1 MENYEFERGA
11 LMKRTFGKI
20 LSFALVLAM
29 VLSMVPAVL
38 AASATDTSAYLA
50 PGSNETFTYSYTGT
64 TGSAPNMA
72 ELFWVS
78 SKEDVATVTN
88 SKAPNSSKETQ
99 TVTAVS
105 AGTTTI
111 SVWKNEADYK
121 KNGSNYYSGSALKT
135 WTVTVTEWKVTLSF
149 SGSSSG
155 WYYGS
160 GSSSTTT
167 ISAGEKKTLT
177 ATVTGPQGKVAN
189 AKVKFE
195 VASGNQTMLHFDSL
209 SSTGYSSTK
218 DVTVSSGYSST
229 ATSGTAAV
237 DVYGGSK
244 GGFVTITA
252 TIVGVDTSKNT
263 NAKATITPRVIGP
276 ESWTVSLPTAQQ
288 TMTIKKNDYS
298 QKLTPSVV
306 TGNSS
311 STVSGAKFVYK
322 FLEKRSPAVADKS
335 EYVLSDS
342 SYYMQ
347 VYDGSITPYR
357 VTSGPVKVRVYVEG
371 YVNNDDPDAYPYA
384 EASIMITDSTAN
396 GVSIDYK
403 NESTKFKMNNGTY
416 VLACKDTNNGTDV
429 VFTDGTEIVTA
440 LTLKATVDST
450 NATADAKRVT
460 WTTNAPEVAR
470 FGVNNSYTGDEAT
483 LTTTGAGSVTVTAE
497 VDGKKATMTF
507 TVWLAR
513 EYDKIVTKPDIPTA
527 ISSREDAFNS
537 FSQQLVTVHL
547 SRTDGTVSL
556 PMKNVQFMDSSTIQL
571 KGWIDGF
578 DTLNRVAYF
587 PKTSGA
593 DVIESGTATVSDI
606 MIINQPQDATY
617 KLNAT
622 VGTLSVTA
630 SITGTNKTLKTFTW
644 YDNNNKAVKTES
656 VYSTSGTAVATR
668 TSTLN
673 LSDFITSAGSY
684 GFYCVISGGNTGNN
698 TSTSTINTRT
708 AMITIGGDYNV
719 KITPSAS
726 SVKPGDTVTLNA
738 VPQQY
743 NPARKTYTDVTG
755 KTYTV
760 SWTVT
765 EGSDVVTLNSR
776 TGSSVTLTA
785 KSGGTATITAETTI
799 DGNKYTGTQKI
810 TVTVPAAEDV
820 RLTLEEDA
828 TYVMLDGGKL
838 SDAVKKATSTTP
850 STFSFTLPT
859 TGTIY
864 SSSSLSSSISAG
876 NKYSAS
882 DVSRMAFKPSRSAG
896 SYTIDYAAYG
906 TSGQIA
912 TGKLV
917 IMTNAGTVAYHIS
930 ANESQTMQV
939 SDFQS
944 VYGSGLSSVKF
955 GTASDSRGAL
965 YKGSS
970 TSSGKVGS
978 ESYYVST
985 GTTLLKNVTFIAG
998 SSTAKYSVVIPFTA
1012 YGSNGEANGNL
1023 VIYVNDTHSVYSTG
1037 ATFKS
1042 MAIADELAPE
1052 SNASSAYITITS
1064 VVGGKLYTQYS
1075 KINSCTALAAKDLGS
1090 TRFSFSGS
1098 NSIDNLYVLPLA
1110 DSKTVEVNYTIN
1122 GSDKGTLTFKVV
1134 QQTASSKFTDV
1145 SGSFKWAANSVD
1157 FMSGNGL
1164 VNGISTKNPNVFGPG
1179 QNMTRAML
1187 VTILYRAA
1195 GEPSV
1200 AGITNKFTDNK
1211 QNQYYY
1217 EPVLWASSKGIVNGA
1232 TATTFDPDGK
1242 ITREQIAAILYR
1254 YAGSPAASSSAL
1266 NGFADQSAVSSYAV
1280 TAMQWAVGNGIITG
1294 VSTNGRTTLSAKNN
1308 ATRAQVSVMLHR
1320 FLTMEQ

>member
-1 MENYEFERGA
+1 
-11 LMKRTFGKI
+11 MKRTFGKI

-50 PGSNETFTYSYTGT
+50 PGSNETFIYSYTGT

-78 SKEDVATVTN
+78 SKENVATVTN
-88 SKAPNSSKETQ
+88 SQAPNYSKETQ

-121 KNGSNYYSGSALKT
+121 KNGSNYYSSNALKT

-155 WYYGS
+155 WNYGS

-195 VASGNQTMLHFDSL
+195 VAASNKDMLHFDSL

-263 NAKATITPRVIGP
+263 NATTTITPRVIGP

-288 TMTIKKNDYS
+288 TMTIKRTDYS

-306 TGNSS
+306 TGSS
-311 STVSGAKFVYK
+311 SSAVSGAKFVYRFVNGDK
-322 FLEKRSPAVADKS
+322 LENTSK
-335 EYVLSDS
+335 
-342 SYYMQ
+342 YMQ
-347 VYDGSITPYR
+347 VYTGSITPYQ
-357 VTSGPVKVRVYVEG
+357 VTTEGPVRVRAYVEG
-371 YVNNDDPDAYPYA
+371 YVDNDNPEAYPYA
-384 EASIMITDSTAN
+384 EAAIMITDSTAN
-396 GVSIDYK
+396 SVSIDYK
-403 NESTKFKMNNGTY
+403 NEDTKFKMNNGTY
-416 VLACKDTNNGTDV
+416 VLAHKDTDNDKDV
-429 VFTDGTEIVTA
+429 IFDDGTRIVTA
-440 LTLKATVDST
+440 LELKATVDST
-450 NATADAKRVT
+450 NAAADAKRVT
-460 WTTNAPEVAR
+460 WTTNDPSVAR
-470 FGVNNSYTGDEAT
+470 FGTNNSYTGDVAT

-497 VDGKKATMTF
+497 VDGKKATMNF
-507 TVWLAR
+507 VVWQAR

-743 NPARKTYTDVTG
+743 NPARKTYTDVIG

-1157 FMSGNGL
+1157 FMYGNGL

>member
-1 MENYEFERGA
+1 
-11 LMKRTFGKI
+11 MKRTFGKI

-38 AASATDTSAYLA
+38 AASATDTNAYLA
-50 PGSNETFTYSYTGT
+50 PGFNETFTYSYTGT
-64 TGSAPNMA
+64 GTPPDMSQ
-72 ELFWVS
+72 LFWVS
-78 SKEDVATVTN
+78 GNEKVATVTN
-88 SKAPNSSKETQ
+88 TTDGSSISKASQ
-99 TVTAVS
+99 TVTAVATGS
-105 AGTTTI
+105 TTI
-111 SVWKNEADYK
+111 SVWKNQEDYN
-121 KNGSNYYSGSALKT
+121 KNKNSYYSSGALKT
-135 WTVTVTEWKVTLSF
+135 WNVTVTGWKVVLSF
-149 SGSSSG
+149 SGSNSG
-155 WYYGS
+155 WYGS
-160 GSSSTTT
+160 GSSTGTT
-167 ISAGEKKTLT
+167 INAGSKATLT
-177 ATVTGPQGKVAN
+177 ATVTGPAGKVEN
-189 AKVKFE
+189 AKVKFTTADKTIALLDNNSSNTQ
-195 VASGNQTMLHFDSL
+195 VTKPVSTTSSSWGSGSAT
-209 SSTGYSSTK
+209 TG
-218 DVTVSSGYSST
+218 T
-229 ATSGTAAV
+229 ATV
-237 DVYGGSK
+237 DVYGGTM
-244 GGFVTITA
+244 GGYVDITA
-252 TIVGVDTSKNT
+252 TVMVGDTAVNLST
-263 NAKATITPRVIGP
+263 NPDATATITPYINGP
-276 ESWTVSLPTAQQ
+276 EGWTVSLPENQRTL
-288 TMTIKKNDYS
+288 TIKKTDNTQYL
-298 QKLTPSVV
+298 KPTV
-306 TGNSS
+306 TGFSG
-311 STVSGAKFVYK
+311 STQPEFVYK
-322 FLEKRSPAVADKS
+322 FVDGSN
-335 EYVLSDS
+335 LSDS
-342 SYYMQ
+342 STYMQ
-347 VYDGSITPYR
+347 IASNGRITPR
-357 VTSGPVKVRVYVEG
+357 MTCQNVVVRVYVKG
-371 YVNNDDPDAYPYA
+371 YTGDTNPYA
-384 EASIMITDSTAN
+384 ETSITITDSTAN
-396 GVSIDYK
+396 GLSIDYEQE
-403 NESTKFKMNNGTY
+403 NTKFKMNNGTY
-416 VLACKDTNNGTDV
+416 VLAYKDTNNGYDV
-429 VFTDGTEIVTA
+429 DFTDGTSIVTKFS
-440 LTLKATVDST
+440 LKATVDST
-450 NATADAKRVT
+450 NAAADAKRVT
-460 WTTNAPEVAR
+460 WTTNDPRVAR
-470 FGVNNSYTGDEAT
+470 FGTNNSYTGDVAT

-497 VDGKKATMTF
+497 VDGKKATMNF
-507 TVWLAR
+507 VVWQAR

-527 ISSREDAFNS
+527 ISNREDAFNA
-537 FSQQLVTVHL
+537 FSQQYVTVHL

-556 PMKNVQFMDSSTIQL
+556 PMKDVQFVNSSTIQL
-571 KGWIDGF
+571 KGTIDGF
-578 DTLNRVAYF
+578 DTLNRIAYF
-587 PKTSGA
+587 PKSGVS
-593 DVIESGTATVSDI
+593 DVIESGKATLSDI

-630 SITGTNKTLKTFTW
+630 STQNGKKLTSFTW
-644 YDNNNKAVKTES
+644 YDNNDKAVKAETVS
-656 VYSTSGTAVATR
+656 NKVTH

-673 LSDFITSAGSY
+673 LSDFVTSAGTY
-684 GFYCVISGGNTGNN
+684 GFYCVINGSNN
-698 TSTSTINTRT
+698 STIKTRT
-708 AMITIGGDYNV
+708 AIITIGGDYNV

-765 EGSDVVTLNSR
+765 EGGDVVALNSR

-810 TVTVPAAEDV
+810 TVTVPAAQDV
-820 RLTLEEDA
+820 QLMLEEDA
-828 TYVMLDGGKL
+828 SYVMLDGGKL

-944 VYGSGLSSVKF
+944 VYGSGLSYVRF

-1052 SNASSAYITITS
+1052 SGASSAYITITR
-1064 VVGGKLYTQYS
+1064 VTGGKLYTQYS

-1110 DSKTVEVNYTIN
+1110 DSKTVEVSYTIN

-1157 FMSGNGL
+1157 FMYGNGL

>member
-1 MENYEFERGA
+1 
-11 LMKRTFGKI
+11 MKRTFGKI

-38 AASATDTSAYLA
+38 AASATDTNAYLA
-50 PGSNETFTYSYTGT
+50 PGFDETFTYSYTGT
-64 TGSAPNMA
+64 GTAPDMSQ
-72 ELFWVS
+72 LFWVS
-78 SKEDVATVTN
+78 GNEKVATVTN
-88 SKAPNSSKETQ
+88 APDGSSISKASQ
-99 TVTAVS
+99 TVTAVA
-105 AGTTTI
+105 AGSTTI
-111 SVWKNEADYK
+111 SVWKNQEDYN
-121 KNGSNYYSGSALKT
+121 KNKNSYYSSALKT
-135 WTVTVTEWKVTLSF
+135 WNVTVTGWKVVLSF

-155 WYYGS
+155 WYGS
-160 GSSSTTT
+160 GSSTGTT
-167 ISAGEKKTLT
+167 INAGSKATLT
-177 ATVTGPQGKVAN
+177 ATVTGPAGKVEN
-189 AKVKFE
+189 AKVQFTTADKTI
-195 VASGNQTMLHFDSL
+195 ALLDNN
-209 SSTGYSSTK
+209 SSNDQVTKPVSTTSSSWGSSSATTG
-218 DVTVSSGYSST
+218 T
-229 ATSGTAAV
+229 ATV
-237 DVYGGSK
+237 DVYGGTM
-244 GGFVTITA
+244 GGYVDITA
-252 TIVGVDTSKNT
+252 TVMVGDMAVNLST
-263 NAKATITPRVIGP
+263 NPDATATITPYINGP
-276 ESWTVSLPTAQQ
+276 EGWTVSLPENQRTL
-288 TMTIKKNDYS
+288 TIKKTDNTQYL
-298 QKLTPSVV
+298 KPTV
-306 TGNSS
+306 TGLSG
-311 STVSGAKFVYK
+311 STQPEFVYK
-322 FLEKRSPAVADKS
+322 FVNGSS
-335 EYVLSDS
+335 LSDS
-342 SYYMQ
+342 STYMQ
-347 VYDGSITPYR
+347 IASNGRITPR
-357 VTSGPVKVRVYVEG
+357 MTCQNVVVRVYVKG
-371 YVNNDDPDAYPYA
+371 YTGDTNPYA
-384 EASIMITDSTAN
+384 ETSITITDSTAN

-403 NESTKFKMNNGTY
+403 TEDTKFKMNNGTY
-416 VLACKDTNNGTDV
+416 VLAYKDTNNGTSVEFD
-429 VFTDGTEIVTA
+429 DGTRIVTA
-440 LTLKATVDST
+440 LELKATVDST
-450 NATADAKRVT
+450 NAAADAKRVT
-460 WTTNAPEVAR
+460 WTTNAPNVAR
-470 FGVNNSYTGDEAT
+470 FGINNSYTGNEAT

-507 TVWLAR
+507 TVWQAR
-513 EYDKIVTKPDIPTA
+513 EYDQIVTKPDIPTA
-527 ISSREDAFNS
+527 ISNREDAFNA
-537 FSQQLVTVHL
+537 FSQQYVTVHL

-556 PMKNVQFMDSSTIQL
+556 PMKDVQFVNSSTIQL
-571 KGWIDGF
+571 KGTIDGF
-578 DTLNRVAYF
+578 DTLNRIAYF
-587 PKTSGA
+587 PKSGVS
-593 DVIESGTATVSDI
+593 DVIQSGKAELSDI

-630 SITGTNKTLKTFTW
+630 STQSNKKLTSFTW
-644 YDNNNKAVKTES
+644 YDNNDKAVKAETVS
-656 VYSTSGTAVATR
+656 NKVTH

-673 LSDFITSAGSY
+673 LSDFVTSAGTY
-684 GFYCVISGGNTGNN
+684 GFYCVINGSGN
-698 TSTSTINTRT
+698 STIKTRT
-708 AMITIGGDYNV
+708 AIITIGGDYNV

-820 RLTLEEDA
+820 RLMLEEDA

-917 IMTNAGTVAYHIS
+917 IMTNAGTVSYHIS

-944 VYGSGLSSVKF
+944 VYGSGLSYVKF

-1012 YGSNGEANGNL
+1012 YGSNGEVNGNL

-1052 SNASSAYITITS
+1052 SNASSAYITITR

-1157 FMSGNGL
+1157 FMYGNGL

-1266 NGFADQSAVSSYAV
+1266 NGFTDQSAVSSYAV

>member
-1 MENYEFERGA
+1 
-11 LMKRTFGKI
+11 MKRTFGKI

-38 AASATDTSAYLA
+38 AASATDTNAYLA
-50 PGSNETFTYSYTGT
+50 PGFDETFTYSYTGT
-64 TGSAPNMA
+64 GTGTAPDMSQ
-72 ELFWVS
+72 LFWVS
-78 SKEDVATVTN
+78 GNEKVATVTN
-88 SKAPNSSKETQ
+88 IADKSSTSRASQ
-99 TVTAVS
+99 TVKAVA
-105 AGTTTI
+105 AGSTTI
-111 SVWKNEADYK
+111 SVWKNQEDYN
-121 KNGSNYYSGSALKT
+121 KNKNSYYSSSALKT
-135 WTVTVTEWKVTLSF
+135 WNVTVTGWKVVLSF
-149 SGSSSG
+149 SGSNNG
-155 WYYGS
+155 WYGS
-160 GSSSTTT
+160 GSSTGTT
-167 ISAGEKKTLT
+167 INAGSKATLT
-177 ATVTGPQGKVAN
+177 ATVTGPAGKLENV
-189 AKVKFE
+189 KVKFE
-195 VASGNQTMLHFDSL
+195 TKDKTIALLDNNSTDTQVTKPVTTTSGNWG
-209 SSTGYSSTK
+209 SSSATTG
-218 DVTVSSGYSST
+218 T
-229 ATSGTAAV
+229 ATV
-237 DVYGGSK
+237 DVYGGTM
-244 GGFVTITA
+244 GGYVDITA
-252 TIVGVDTSKNT
+252 TVMVGKTPVNLTT
-263 NAKATITPRVIGP
+263 NPDATATITPYINGP
-276 ESWTVSLPTAQQ
+276 EGWTVSLPENQRTL
-288 TMTIKKNDYS
+288 TIKKTDNTQYL
-298 QKLTPSVV
+298 KPTA
-306 TGNSS
+306 TGLSG
-311 STVSGAKFVYK
+311 STQPEFVYK
-322 FLEKRSPAVADKS
+322 FVNGPS
-335 EYVLSDS
+335 LSDS
-342 SYYMQ
+342 SDYMQ
-347 VYDGSITPYR
+347 IASNGRITPR
-357 VTSGPVKVRVYVEG
+357 KTCQNVVVRVYVKG
-371 YVNNDDPDAYPYA
+371 YTGDTNPYA
-384 EASIMITDSTAN
+384 ETSITITDSTAN
-396 GVSIDYK
+396 SVSIDYK
-403 NESTKFKMNNGTY
+403 NEDTKFKMNNGTY
-416 VLACKDTNNGTDV
+416 VLAHKDTDNDKDV
-429 VFTDGTEIVTA
+429 IFDDGTRIVTA
-440 LTLKATVDST
+440 LELKATVDST
-450 NATADAKRVT
+450 NAAADAKRVT
-460 WTTNAPEVAR
+460 WTTNDPSVAR
-470 FGVNNSYTGDEAT
+470 FGTNNSYTGDVAT

-507 TVWLAR
+507 YVWLAR
-513 EYDKIVTKPDIPTA
+513 EYDQIVTKPDIPTA
-527 ISSREDAFNS
+527 ISNREDAFNA
-537 FSQQLVTVHL
+537 FSQQYVTVHL

-556 PMKNVQFMDSSTIQL
+556 PMKDVQFVNSSTIQL
-571 KGWIDGF
+571 KGTIDGF
-578 DTLNRVAYF
+578 DTLNRIAYF
-587 PKTSGA
+587 PKSGVS
-593 DVIESGTATVSDI
+593 DVIESGKATLSDI

-630 SITGTNKTLKTFTW
+630 STQNGKKLTSFTW
-644 YDNNNKAVKTES
+644 YDNNDKAVKAETVS
-656 VYSTSGTAVATR
+656 NKVTH

-673 LSDFITSAGSY
+673 LSDFVTSAGTY
-684 GFYCVISGGNTGNN
+684 GFYCVINGSNN
-698 TSTSTINTRT
+698 STIKTRT
-708 AMITIGGDYNV
+708 AIITIGGDYNV

-760 SWTVT
+760 SWAVT

-828 TYVMLDGGKL
+828 SYVMLDGGKL

-1157 FMSGNGL
+1157 FMYGNGL

>member
-38 AASATDTSAYLA
+38 AASATDTNAYLA
-50 PGSNETFTYSYTGT
+50 PGFDETFTYSYTGT
-64 TGSAPNMA
+64 GTAPDMSQ
-72 ELFWVS
+72 LFWVS
-78 SKEDVATVTN
+78 GNEKVATVTN
-88 SKAPNSSKETQ
+88 TTDGSSISKASQ
-99 TVTAVS
+99 TVTAVA
-105 AGTTTI
+105 AGSTTI
-111 SVWKNEADYK
+111 SVWKNQEDYNK
-121 KNGSNYYSGSALKT
+121 YKNSYYSSALKT
-135 WTVTVTEWKVTLSF
+135 WNVTVTGWKVVLSF

-155 WYYGS
+155 WYGS
-160 GSSSTTT
+160 GSSTGTT
-167 ISAGEKKTLT
+167 INAGSKATLT
-177 ATVTGPQGKVAN
+177 ATVTGPAGKVEN
-189 AKVKFE
+189 AKVQFTTADKTI
-195 VASGNQTMLHFDSL
+195 ALLDNN
-209 SSTGYSSTK
+209 SSNDQVTKPVSTTSSSWGSSSATTG
-218 DVTVSSGYSST
+218 T
-229 ATSGTAAV
+229 ATV
-237 DVYGGSK
+237 DVYGGTM
-244 GGFVTITA
+244 GGYVDITA
-252 TIVGVDTSKNT
+252 TVMVGDMAVNLST
-263 NAKATITPRVIGP
+263 NPDATATITPYINGP
-276 ESWTVSLPTAQQ
+276 EGWTVSLPENQRTL
-288 TMTIKKNDYS
+288 TIKKTDNTQYL
-298 QKLTPSVV
+298 KPTV
-306 TGNSS
+306 TGLSG
-311 STVSGAKFVYK
+311 STQPEFVYK
-322 FLEKRSPAVADKS
+322 FVNGSS
-335 EYVLSDS
+335 LSNS
-342 SYYMQ
+342 STYMQ
-347 VYDGSITPYR
+347 IASNGRITPR
-357 VTSGPVKVRVYVEG
+357 MTCQNVVVRVYVKG
-371 YVNNDDPDAYPYA
+371 YTGDTNPYA
-384 EASIMITDSTAN
+384 ETSITITDSTAN
-396 GVSIDYK
+396 GLSIDYK
-403 NESTKFKMNNGTY
+403 NENTKFKMNNGTY
-416 VLACKDTNNGTDV
+416 VLACKDTDNGKDV
-429 VFTDGTEIVTA
+429 DFADGTCIVTA
-440 LTLKATVDST
+440 LDLKATVDST
-450 NATADAKRVT
+450 NAAADAKRVT
-460 WTTNAPEVAR
+460 WKTDDASVAR
-470 FGVNNSYTGDEAT
+470 FGVNNSYTGDVAT
-483 LTTTGAGSVTVTAE
+483 LTTTGTGRVTVTAE

-507 TVWLAR
+507 TVWQAR
-513 EYDKIVTKPDIPTA
+513 EYDQIVTKPDIPTA
-527 ISSREDAFNS
+527 ISNREDAFNA
-537 FSQQLVTVHL
+537 FSQQYVTVHL

-556 PMKNVQFMDSSTIQL
+556 PMKDVQFVNSSTIQL
-571 KGWIDGF
+571 KGTIDGF
-578 DTLNRVAYF
+578 DTLNRIAYF
-587 PKTSGA
+587 PKSGVS
-593 DVIESGTATVSDI
+593 DVIQSGKAELSDI

-630 SITGTNKTLKTFTW
+630 STQSNKKLTSFTW
-644 YDNNNKAVKTES
+644 YDNNDKAVKAETVS
-656 VYSTSGTAVATR
+656 NKVTH

-673 LSDFITSAGSY
+673 LSDFVTSAGTY
-684 GFYCVISGGNTGNN
+684 GFYCVINGSGN
-698 TSTSTINTRT
+698 STIKTRT
-708 AMITIGGDYNV
+708 AIITIGGDYNV

-820 RLTLEEDA
+820 RLMLEEDA
-828 TYVMLDGGKL
+828 SYVMLDGGKL
-838 SDAVKKATSTTP
+838 SDAVRKATSTTP

-944 VYGSGLSSVKF
+944 VYGSGLSYVRF

-1052 SNASSAYITITS
+1052 SNASSAYITITR
-1064 VVGGKLYTQYS
+1064 VTGGKLYTQYS

-1157 FMSGNGL
+1157 FMYGNGL

>member
-1 MENYEFERGA
+1 
-11 LMKRTFGKI
+11 MKRTFGKI
-20 LSFALVLAM
+20 LSFVLVLAM

-38 AASATDTSAYLA
+38 AATTTGNPQYLA
-50 PGSNETFTYSYTGT
+50 LGDT
-64 TGSAPNMA
+64 A
-72 ELFWVS
+72 ELTCTGAKYWVS
-78 SKEDVATVTN
+78 SN
-88 SKAPNSSKETQ
+88 PS
-99 TVTAVS
+99 AVS
-105 AGTTTI
+105 VTMTATGRATITALSTTSSGWGYGTATI
-111 SVWKNEADYK
+111 SAYGKESDYTSTNYADKND
-121 KNGSNYYSGSALKT
+121 ALMT
-135 WTVTVTEWKVTLSF
+135 WRVTVSEWKVTLSF

-155 WYYGS
+155 WNYGY

-195 VASGNQTMLHFDSL
+195 VAASNKDMLHFDSL

-263 NAKATITPRVIGP
+263 NATTTITPRVIGP

-288 TMTIKKNDYS
+288 SMTIKRTDYS

-306 TGNSS
+306 TGSGS
-311 STVSGAKFVYK
+311 AAVSGAKFVYRFVNGDK
-322 FLEKRSPAVADKS
+322 LENTSK
-335 EYVLSDS
+335 
-342 SYYMQ
+342 YMQ
-347 VYDGSITPYR
+347 VYTDGSITPYQ
-357 VTSGPVKVRVYVEG
+357 VTEGPVRVRAYVEG
-371 YVNNDDPDAYPYA
+371 YVDNNNPGAYPYA

-396 GVSIDYK
+396 GLSIDYEQE
-403 NESTKFKMNNGTY
+403 NTKFKMNNGTY
-416 VLACKDTNNGTDV
+416 VLAYKDTNNGYDV
-429 VFTDGTEIVTA
+429 DFTDGTSIVTKFS
-440 LTLKATVDST
+440 LKATVDST
-450 NATADAKRVT
+450 NAAADAKRVT
-460 WTTNAPEVAR
+460 WTTNDPSVAR
-470 FGVNNSYTGDEAT
+470 FGTNNSYTGDVAT

-507 TVWLAR
+507 TVWQAR
-513 EYDKIVTKPDIPTA
+513 EYDQIVTKPDIPTA
-527 ISSREDAFNS
+527 ISNREDAFNA
-537 FSQQLVTVHL
+537 FSQQYVTVHL

-556 PMKNVQFMDSSTIQL
+556 PMKDVQFVNSSTIQL
-571 KGWIDGF
+571 KGTIDGF
-578 DTLNRVAYF
+578 DTLNRIAYF
-587 PKTSGA
+587 PKSGVS
-593 DVIESGTATVSDI
+593 DVIESGKATLSDI

-630 SITGTNKTLKTFTW
+630 STQSNKKLTSFTW
-644 YDNNNKAVKTES
+644 YDNNDKAVKAETVS
-656 VYSTSGTAVATR
+656 NKVTH

-673 LSDFITSAGSY
+673 LSDFVTSAGTY
-684 GFYCVISGGNTGNN
+684 GFYCVINGSGN
-698 TSTSTINTRT
+698 STIKTRT
-708 AMITIGGDYNV
+708 AIITIGGDYNV

-820 RLTLEEDA
+820 RLMLEEDA

-944 VYGSGLSSVKF
+944 VYGSGLSYVRF

-1052 SNASSAYITITS
+1052 SNASSAYITITR
-1064 VVGGKLYTQYS
+1064 VTGGKLYTQYS

-1157 FMSGNGL
+1157 FMYGNGL

>member
-1 MENYEFERGA
+1 
-11 LMKRTFGKI
+11 MKRTFGKI

-38 AASATDTSAYLA
+38 AAPVAGPELYLA
-50 PGSNETFTYSYTGT
+50 PGETRTLECKNVNKKTATYWRSSNDSAVRVAGGSD
-64 TGSAPNMA
+64 GSATITA
-72 ELFWVS
+72 VAS
-78 SKEDVATVTN
+78 SSSYYGYSATISAYEKASDVNSSSYNEAIMTWEVTVTNWAITLSTTTSGSYDYGYGSSTSAALEPGASLTLKAKVTGPKGRADDVIVGFSSENESVATVGGAKTTIGSYYVNN
-88 SKAPNSSKETQ
+88 SGNGESTVSVAAAGGNGPSVITAYLLKKTPNPSGNENANFTVEGAASKKTFYDYVTDASGNPITKTF
-99 TVTAVS
+99 TVTVGGQAGYDLTLPDAQQNLTIVYNATLTKLTPTLKRYGQNVS
-105 AGTTTI
+105 NKTFVYTSSNKNTLIVGSDGTLYPQSRTGT
-111 SVWKNEADYK
+111 A
-121 KNGSNYYSGSALKT
+121 
-135 WTVTVTEWKVTLSF
+135 TVTVTVSGMGDTLSAT
-149 SGSSSG
+149 SKITIVPTKAGGVTIDVGDTKVGSK
-155 WYYGS
+155 
-160 GSSSTTT
+160 T
-167 ISAGEKKTLT
+167 ISAAELKRELSKGNRFFGVMDTTKNGNATIATPEEMLTSVTLT
-177 ATVTGPQGKVAN
+177 ATVDSDNASDASRVQWSIPAASKGYISFSGNKTTFIGASVTVNMLKAGTKVTVNASVDGSKEASYTFDIWQGVGYEN
-189 AKVKFE
+189 AKAPAIAGPISSIIDTIKNLKERDIE
-195 VASGNQTMLHFDSL
+195 VTL
-209 SSTGYSSTK
+209 SQ
-218 DVTVSSGYSST
+218 
-229 ATSGTAAV
+229 
-237 DVYGGSK
+237 
-244 GGFVTITA
+244 
-252 TIVGVDTSKNT
+252 SKNT
-263 NAKATITPRVIGP
+263 MYLPVKDATPVKGSDNKYTFRVELDGKYTSDKIFYYPINGNRTVTTDAVGVSAITIEDQP
-276 ESWTVSLPTAQQ
+276 ESSVTYKLDGTSVKLTVSAYT
-288 TMTIKKNDYS
+288 
-298 QKLTPSVV
+298 
-306 TGNSS
+306 
-311 STVSGAKFVYK
+311 
-322 FLEKRSPAVADKS
+322 
-335 EYVLSDS
+335 SDS
-342 SYYMQ
+342 ANLLKQ
-347 VYDGSITPYR
+347 FIWYDGQGR
-357 VTSGPVKVRVYVEG
+357 AV
-371 YVNNDDPDAYPYA
+371 
-384 EASIMITDSTAN
+384 
-396 GVSIDYK
+396 K
-403 NESTKFKMNNGTY
+403 NESLLQGNVGKAYGISTLDLSEVITAPGSYSFYCKVIAMNDAY
-416 VLACKDTNNGTDV
+416 VISNISSVSVGGEYFVQINL
-429 VFTDGTEIVTA
+429 
-440 LTLKATVDST
+440 
-450 NATADAKRVT
+450 
-460 WTTNAPEVAR
+460 
-470 FGVNNSYTGDEAT
+470 NNS
-483 LTTTGAGSVTVTAE
+483 
-497 VDGKKATMTF
+497 
-507 TVWLAR
+507 
-513 EYDKIVTKPDIPTA
+513 
-527 ISSREDAFNS
+527 
-537 FSQQLVTVHL
+537 
-547 SRTDGTVSL
+547 GT
-556 PMKNVQFMDSSTIQL
+556 I
-571 KGWIDGF
+571 
-578 DTLNRVAYF
+578 
-587 PKTSGA
+587 
-593 DVIESGTATVSDI
+593 
-606 MIINQPQDATY
+606 
-617 KLNAT
+617 
-622 VGTLSVTA
+622 
-630 SITGTNKTLKTFTW
+630 
-644 YDNNNKAVKTES
+644 
-656 VYSTSGTAVATR
+656 
-668 TSTLN
+668 
-673 LSDFITSAGSY
+673 
-684 GFYCVISGGNTGNN
+684 
-698 TSTSTINTRT
+698 
-708 AMITIGGDYNV
+708 
-719 KITPSAS
+719 
-726 SVKPGDTVTLNA
+726 KPGDVVTA
-738 VPQQY
+738 TATPQQY
-743 NPARKTYTDVTG
+743 NPLTKKYVAVTG
-755 KTYTV
+755 KNPTI
-760 SWTVT
+760 SWSSSDTAIVKVDSTGMSVKVT
-765 EGSDVVTLNSR
+765 AV
-776 TGSSVTLTA
+776 
-785 KSGGTATITAETTI
+785 SGGTAKLTAKTTI
-799 DGNKYTGTQKI
+799 DGKDYTGTKDI

-838 SDAVKKATSTTP
+838 SAAVKKATSTTP

-1157 FMSGNGL
+1157 FMYGNGL

>member
-1 MENYEFERGA
+1 
-11 LMKRTFGKI
+11 MKRTFGKI

-38 AASATDTSAYLA
+38 AAPATTTGNPQYLA
-50 PGSNETFTYSYTGT
+50 LGDT
-64 TGSAPNMA
+64 A
-72 ELFWVS
+72 ELTCAGAKYWVS
-78 SKEDVATVTN
+78 SNPD
-88 SKAPNSSKETQ
+88 
-99 TVTAVS
+99 AVS
-105 AGTTTI
+105 VAMTKTGKATITALATTSSGWGYSTATI
-111 SVWKNEADYK
+111 SAYEKESDYTSTNYADRHD
-121 KNGSNYYSGSALKT
+121 ALMT
-135 WTVTVTEWKVTLSF
+135 WSVTVSEWKVTLSF

-155 WYYGS
+155 WNYGY

-195 VASGNQTMLHFDSL
+195 VAASNKDMIHFDSL

-263 NAKATITPRVIGP
+263 NATTTITPRVIGP

-288 TMTIKKNDYS
+288 SMTIKRTDYS

-306 TGNSS
+306 TGSGS
-311 STVSGAKFVYK
+311 AAVSGAKFVYRFVNGDK
-322 FLEKRSPAVADKS
+322 LENTSK
-335 EYVLSDS
+335 
-342 SYYMQ
+342 YMQ
-347 VYDGSITPYR
+347 VYTDGSITPYQ
-357 VTSGPVKVRVYVEG
+357 VTEGPVRVRAYVEG
-371 YVNNDDPDAYPYA
+371 YVDNNNPGAYPYA

-396 GVSIDYK
+396 GLSIDYEQE
-403 NESTKFKMNNGTY
+403 NTKFKMNNGTY
-416 VLACKDTNNGTDV
+416 VLAYKDTNNGYDV
-429 VFTDGTEIVTA
+429 DFTDGTSIVTKFS
-440 LTLKATVDST
+440 LKATVDST
-450 NATADAKRVT
+450 NAAADAKRVT
-460 WTTNAPEVAR
+460 WTTNDPSVAR
-470 FGVNNSYTGDEAT
+470 FGTNNSYTGDVAT

-507 TVWLAR
+507 TVWQAR
-513 EYDKIVTKPDIPTA
+513 EYDQIVTKPDIPTA
-527 ISSREDAFNS
+527 ISNREDAFNA
-537 FSQQLVTVHL
+537 FSQQYVTVHL

-556 PMKNVQFMDSSTIQL
+556 PMKDVQFVNSSTIQL
-571 KGWIDGF
+571 KGTIDGF
-578 DTLNRVAYF
+578 DTLNRIAYF
-587 PKTSGA
+587 PKSGVS
-593 DVIESGTATVSDI
+593 DVIESGKATLSDI

-630 SITGTNKTLKTFTW
+630 STQSNKKLTSFTW
-644 YDNNNKAVKTES
+644 YDNNDKAVKAETVS
-656 VYSTSGTAVATR
+656 NKVTH

-673 LSDFITSAGSY
+673 LSDFVTSAGTY
-684 GFYCVISGGNTGNN
+684 GFYCVINGSGN
-698 TSTSTINTRT
+698 STIKTRT
-708 AMITIGGDYNV
+708 AIITIGGDYNV

-820 RLTLEEDA
+820 RLMLEEDA
-828 TYVMLDGGKL
+828 SYVMLDGGKL

-944 VYGSGLSSVKF
+944 VYGSGLSYVRF

-1023 VIYVNDTHSVYSTG
+1023 VIYVNDTHPVTSTG

-1157 FMSGNGL
+1157 FMYGNGL

-1266 NGFADQSAVSSYAV
+1266 NGFTDQSAVSSYAV

>member
-1 MENYEFERGA
+1 
-11 LMKRTFGKI
+11 MKRTFGKI

-38 AASATDTSAYLA
+38 AAPAKGDPLYLA
-50 PGSNETFTYSYTGT
+50 PGEIRTLTCSNVNGKTATYWRSSNDSAVRVVGGSNGTATITAVAGSSSYYGY
-64 TGSAPNMA
+64 SATISAYENA
-72 ELFWVS
+72 SDVNS
-78 SKEDVATVTN
+78 SSYKEALMTWEVTVTN
-88 SKAPNSSKETQ
+88 
-99 TVTAVS
+99 
-105 AGTTTI
+105 
-111 SVWKNEADYK
+111 
-121 KNGSNYYSGSALKT
+121 
-135 WTVTVTEWKVTLSF
+135 WTLTL
-149 SGSSSG
+149 
-155 WYYGS
+155 
-160 GSSSTTT
+160 STTT
-167 ISAGEKKTLT
+167 
-177 ATVTGPQGKVAN
+177 
-189 AKVKFE
+189 
-195 VASGNQTMLHFDSL
+195 SGSYDYGYG
-209 SSTGYSSTK
+209 SSTS
-218 DVTVSSGYSST
+218 
-229 ATSGTAAV
+229 AALE
-237 DVYGGSK
+237 
-244 GGFVTITA
+244 
-252 TIVGVDTSKNT
+252 
-263 NAKATITPRVIGP
+263 P
-276 ESWTVSLPTAQQ
+276 
-288 TMTIKKNDYS
+288 
-298 QKLTPSVV
+298 
-306 TGNSS
+306 
-311 STVSGAKFVYK
+311 GA
-322 FLEKRSPAVADKS
+322 S
-335 EYVLSDS
+335 
-342 SYYMQ
+342 
-347 VYDGSITPYR
+347 
-357 VTSGPVKVRVYVEG
+357 
-371 YVNNDDPDAYPYA
+371 
-384 EASIMITDSTAN
+384 
-396 GVSIDYK
+396 
-403 NESTKFKMNNGTY
+403 
-416 VLACKDTNNGTDV
+416 
-429 VFTDGTEIVTA
+429 
-440 LTLKATVDST
+440 LTLKATVTGPKGRADDVIVGFASQYKSI
-450 NATADAKRVT
+450 ATVGGAE
-460 WTTNAPEVAR
+460 TTI
-470 FGVNNSYTGDEAT
+470 GSYYVNNSGNGESTVSVAAAGGNGPSVITAYLLKKTPNDFGNENANFT
-483 LTTTGAGSVTVTAE
+483 VEGAASKKTFYDYVTDASGNPIT
-497 VDGKKATMTF
+497 KTF
-507 TVWLAR
+507 TVTVGGQAG
-513 EYDKIVTKPDIPTA
+513 YDLTLPDAQQNMTIVYNATPTKLTPALKRYGQSVSNKTFVYTSSDTA
-527 ISSREDAFNS
+527 TLIVGSDGTLYP
-537 FSQQLVTVHL
+537 Q
-547 SRTDGTVSL
+547 SRT
-556 PMKNVQFMDSSTIQL
+556 
-571 KGWIDGF
+571 
-578 DTLNRVAYF
+578 
-587 PKTSGA
+587 
-593 DVIESGTATVSDI
+593 GTATV
-606 MIINQPQDATY
+606 
-617 KLNAT
+617 T
-622 VGTLSVTA
+622 VTVKGMTNTLSVTSNVTIVPTKADGLTIDVANATTKRELSKGNLFFGVMDTTKNGNNNITVPSEMLTSIQLTATVNSDTA
-630 SITGTNKTLKTFTW
+630 SDASRVQWSIPAASKGYISFSGNKTTATGASVTVNMLKAGTKVTVNASVDGSKEASYTFDIWQGICYKDAKAPAVAGPISSVIDTIKNLKERDIEVTLVQADNTMYLPVKDATPVKGNDNKYTFRVELDGKYTSDKIFYYPINGNRTVTTDAVAISEITIEDQPESSLTYKLDGTSMKLSVSAYTSGAKKFNKFIW
-644 YDNNNKAVKTES
+644 YNGQSNAVKTDTSMNGKTYGISELDLSEVITAPGSYSFYCKIMVSDTNYVISNISS
-656 VYSTSGTAVATR
+656 VSVGGEYFVQINLNNSGT
-668 TSTLN
+668 
-673 LSDFITSAGSY
+673 I
-684 GFYCVISGGNTGNN
+684 
-698 TSTSTINTRT
+698 
-708 AMITIGGDYNV
+708 
-719 KITPSAS
+719 
-726 SVKPGDTVTLNA
+726 KPGDVVTA
-738 VPQQY
+738 TATPQQY
-743 NPARKTYTDVTG
+743 NPLTKKYVAVTG
-755 KTYTV
+755 KNPTI
-760 SWTVT
+760 SWSSSDTAIAKVDATGTSVKVT
-765 EGSDVVTLNSR
+765 AV
-776 TGSSVTLTA
+776 
-785 KSGGTATITAETTI
+785 SGGTAKLTAKTTI
-799 DGNKYTGTQKI
+799 DGKEYTGTKDI

-828 TYVMLDGGKL
+828 SYVMLDGGKL

-1023 VIYVNDTHSVYSTG
+1023 VIYVNDTHPVYSTG

-1064 VVGGKLYTQYS
+1064 VIGGKLYTQYS

-1157 FMSGNGL
+1157 FMYGNGL

>member
-38 AASATDTSAYLA
+38 AAPKVGDAQYLALGETANLTCTGAKFWISSNPSAVSVTKTATGRAAITALSTTSSGWGYGTATISAYEKE
-50 PGSNETFTYSYTGT
+50 SDYT
-64 TGSAPNMA
+64 S
-72 ELFWVS
+72 
-78 SKEDVATVTN
+78 TN
-88 SKAPNSSKETQ
+88 Y
-99 TVTAVS
+99 
-105 AGTTTI
+105 
-111 SVWKNEADYK
+111 ADRHD
-121 KNGSNYYSGSALKT
+121 ALMT
-135 WTVTVTEWKVTLSF
+135 WSVTVSEWKVTLSF

-155 WYYGS
+155 WNYGY

-195 VASGNQTMLHFDSL
+195 VAASNKDMLHFDSL

-252 TIVGVDTSKNT
+252 KIVGVDTSKNT
-263 NAKATITPRVIGP
+263 NATTTITPRVIGP

-288 TMTIKKNDYS
+288 TMTIKRTDYS

-306 TGNSS
+306 TGSGSS
-311 STVSGAKFVYK
+311 AVSGAKFVYR
-322 FLEKRSPAVADKS
+322 FVKS
-335 EYVLSDS
+335 ENELENTSK
-342 SYYMQ
+342 YMQ
-347 VYDGSITPYR
+347 VYTDGSITPYQ
-357 VTSGPVKVRVYVEG
+357 VTTEGPVRVRAYVEG
-371 YVNNDDPDAYPYA
+371 YVDNNNPEAYPYA
-384 EASIMITDSTAN
+384 EAAIMITDSTAN
-396 GVSIDYK
+396 GLSIDYK
-403 NESTKFKMNNGTY
+403 NENTKFKMNNGTY
-416 VLACKDTNNGTDV
+416 VLACKDTDNGKDV
-429 VFTDGTEIVTA
+429 DFADGTCIVTA
-440 LTLKATVDST
+440 LDLKATVDST
-450 NATADAKRVT
+450 NAAADAKRVT
-460 WTTNAPEVAR
+460 WKTDDASVAR
-470 FGVNNSYTGDEAT
+470 FGVNNSYTGDVAT
-483 LTTTGAGSVTVTAE
+483 LTTTGTGRVTVTAE
-497 VDGKKATMTF
+497 VDGKKDTMTF
-507 TVWLAR
+507 YVWQAR

-527 ISSREDAFNS
+527 ISNREDAFNA
-537 FSQQLVTVHL
+537 FSQQYVTVHL

-556 PMKNVQFMDSSTIQL
+556 PMKDVQFVNSSTIQL
-571 KGWIDGF
+571 KGTIDGF
-578 DTLNRVAYF
+578 DTLNRIAYF
-587 PKTSGA
+587 PKSGVS
-593 DVIESGTATVSDI
+593 DVIQSGKAELSDI

-630 SITGTNKTLKTFTW
+630 STQSNKKLTSFTW
-644 YDNNNKAVKTES
+644 YDNNDKAVKAEMVNNKVT
-656 VYSTSGTAVATR
+656 Y

-673 LSDFITSAGSY
+673 LSDFVTSAGTY
-684 GFYCVISGGNTGNN
+684 GFYCVINGSGN
-698 TSTSTINTRT
+698 STIKTRT
-708 AMITIGGDYNV
+708 AIITIGGDYNV

-820 RLTLEEDA
+820 RLMLEEDA
-828 TYVMLDGGKL
+828 SYVMLDGGKL

-944 VYGSGLSSVKF
+944 VYGSGLSYVRF

-1023 VIYVNDTHSVYSTG
+1023 VIYVNDTHPVYSTG

-1134 QQTASSKFTDV
+1134 QQTASSRFTDV

-1157 FMSGNGL
+1157 FMYGNGL

>member
-1 MENYEFERGA
+1 
-11 LMKRTFGKI
+11 MKRTFGKI

-50 PGSNETFTYSYTGT
+50 PGSNETFIYSYTGT

-78 SKEDVATVTN
+78 SKENVATVTN
-88 SKAPNSSKETQ
+88 PQASNYSKETQ

-121 KNGSNYYSGSALKT
+121 KNGSNYYSSNALKT

-155 WYYGS
+155 WNYGY
-160 GSSSTTT
+160 GSSSTTM

-189 AKVKFE
+189 AQVEFKI
-195 VASGNQTMLHFDSL
+195 ASSDKEMLHFDSL
-209 SSTGYSSTK
+209 SNTKTSSRK

-263 NAKATITPRVIGP
+263 NATTTITPRVIGP

-288 TMTIKKNDYS
+288 TMTIKRTDYS

-306 TGNSS
+306 TGSS
-311 STVSGAKFVYK
+311 SSAVSGAKFVYRFVK
-322 FLEKRSPAVADKS
+322 SNGKLENTS
-335 EYVLSDS
+335 E
-342 SYYMQ
+342 YMQ
-347 VYDGSITPYR
+347 VYTDGSITPYK
-357 VTSGPVKVRVYVEG
+357 VTSGPVKVRAYVEG
-371 YVNNDDPDAYPYA
+371 YVDNDKPDAYPYA

-396 GVSIDYK
+396 SVSIDYK
-403 NESTKFKMNNGTY
+403 NENTKFKMNNGTY
-416 VLACKDTNNGTDV
+416 VLAYKDTNNGEDV
-429 VFTDGTEIVTA
+429 NFTDGTCIVTA
-440 LTLKATVDST
+440 LDLKATVDST
-450 NATADAKRVT
+450 NAAADANRVT
-460 WTTNAPEVAR
+460 WTTNDASVAR
-470 FGVNNSYTGDEAT
+470 FGTNNSYTGDVAT

-507 TVWLAR
+507 TVWQAR
-513 EYDKIVTKPDIPTA
+513 EYDQIVTKPDIPTA
-527 ISSREDAFNS
+527 ISNREDAFNA
-537 FSQQLVTVHL
+537 FSQQYVTVHL

-556 PMKNVQFMDSSTIQL
+556 PMKDVQFVNSSTIQL
-571 KGWIDGF
+571 KGTIDGF
-578 DTLNRVAYF
+578 DTLNRIAYF
-587 PKTSGA
+587 PKSGVS
-593 DVIESGTATVSDI
+593 DVIQSGKAELSDI

-630 SITGTNKTLKTFTW
+630 STQSNKKLTSFTW
-644 YDNNNKAVKTES
+644 YDNNDKAVKAETVS
-656 VYSTSGTAVATR
+656 NKVTH

-673 LSDFITSAGSY
+673 LSDFVTSAGTY
-684 GFYCVISGGNTGNN
+684 GFYCVINGSGN
-698 TSTSTINTRT
+698 STIKTRT
-708 AMITIGGDYNV
+708 AIITIGGDYNV

-820 RLTLEEDA
+820 RLMLEEDA

-917 IMTNAGTVAYHIS
+917 IMTNAGTVSYHIS

-944 VYGSGLSSVKF
+944 VYGSGLSYVKF

-1052 SNASSAYITITS
+1052 SNASSAYITITR
-1064 VVGGKLYTQYS
+1064 VTGGKLYTQYS

-1157 FMSGNGL
+1157 FMYGNGL

-1266 NGFADQSAVSSYAV
+1266 NGFTDQSAVSSYAV

>member
-1 MENYEFERGA
+1 
-11 LMKRTFGKI
+11 MKRTFGKI

-38 AASATDTSAYLA
+38 AASATDTNAYLA
-50 PGSNETFTYSYTGT
+50 PGFDETFTYSYTGT
-64 TGSAPNMA
+64 GTAPDMSQ
-72 ELFWVS
+72 LFWVS
-78 SKEDVATVTN
+78 GNEKVATVTN
-88 SKAPNSSKETQ
+88 APDGSSISKASQ
-99 TVTAVS
+99 TVTAVA
-105 AGTTTI
+105 AGSTTI
-111 SVWKNEADYK
+111 SVWKNQEDYN
-121 KNGSNYYSGSALKT
+121 KNKNSYYSSALKT
-135 WTVTVTEWKVTLSF
+135 WNVTVTGWKVVLSF

-155 WYYGS
+155 WYGS
-160 GSSSTTT
+160 GSSTGTT
-167 ISAGEKKTLT
+167 INAGSKATLT
-177 ATVTGPQGKVAN
+177 ATVTGPAGKVEN
-189 AKVKFE
+189 AE
-195 VASGNQTMLHFDSL
+195 VQFKTADKTIALLDNN
-209 SSTGYSSTK
+209 SSNDQVTKPVSTTSSSWGSSSATTG
-218 DVTVSSGYSST
+218 T
-229 ATSGTAAV
+229 ATV
-237 DVYGGSK
+237 DVYGGTM
-244 GGFVTITA
+244 GGYVDITA
-252 TIVGVDTSKNT
+252 TVMVGDMAVNLST
-263 NAKATITPRVIGP
+263 NPDATATITPYINGP
-276 ESWTVSLPTAQQ
+276 EGWTVSLPENQRTL
-288 TMTIKKNDYS
+288 TIKKTDNTQYL
-298 QKLTPSVV
+298 KPTV
-306 TGNSS
+306 TGLSG
-311 STVSGAKFVYK
+311 STQPEFVYK
-322 FLEKRSPAVADKS
+322 FVNGSS
-335 EYVLSDS
+335 LSDS
-342 SYYMQ
+342 STYMQ
-347 VYDGSITPYR
+347 IASNGRITPR
-357 VTSGPVKVRVYVEG
+357 MTCQNVVVRVYVKG
-371 YVNNDDPDAYPYA
+371 YTGDTNPYA
-384 EASIMITDSTAN
+384 ETSITITDSTAN
-396 GVSIDYK
+396 GLSIDYK
-403 NESTKFKMNNGTY
+403 NENTKFKMNNGTY
-416 VLACKDTNNGTDV
+416 VLACKDTDNGKDV
-429 VFTDGTEIVTA
+429 DFADGTCIVTA
-440 LTLKATVDST
+440 LDLKATVDST
-450 NATADAKRVT
+450 NAAADAKRVT
-460 WTTNAPEVAR
+460 WKTDDASVAR
-470 FGVNNSYTGDEAT
+470 FGVNNSYTGDVAT
-483 LTTTGAGSVTVTAE
+483 LTTTGTGRVTVTAE

-507 TVWLAR
+507 TVWQAR

-527 ISSREDAFNS
+527 ISNREDAFNA
-537 FSQQLVTVHL
+537 FSQQYVTVHL

-556 PMKNVQFMDSSTIQL
+556 PMKDVQFVNSSTIQL
-571 KGWIDGF
+571 KGTIDGF
-578 DTLNRVAYF
+578 DTLNRIAYF
-587 PKTSGA
+587 PKSGVS
-593 DVIESGTATVSDI
+593 DVIQSGKAELSDI

-630 SITGTNKTLKTFTW
+630 STQKNKKLTSFTW
-644 YDNNNKAVKTES
+644 YDNNDKAVKAET
-656 VYSTSGTAVATR
+656 VNNKVTY

-673 LSDFITSAGSY
+673 LSDFVTSAGTY
-684 GFYCVISGGNTGNN
+684 GFYCVINGSGN
-698 TSTSTINTRT
+698 STIKTRT
-708 AMITIGGDYNV
+708 AIITIGGDYNV

-765 EGSDVVTLNSR
+765 EGGDVVALNSR

-820 RLTLEEDA
+820 RLMLEEDA

-912 TGKLV
+912 TGKIV
-917 IMTNAGTVAYHIS
+917 VMTNAGTVAYHIS

-944 VYGSGLSSVKF
+944 VYGSGLSYVRF

-1052 SNASSAYITITS
+1052 SGASSAYITITR
-1064 VVGGKLYTQYS
+1064 VTGGKLYTQYS

-1134 QQTASSKFTDV
+1134 QQTASSRFTDV

-1157 FMSGNGL
+1157 FMYGNGL

>member
-1 MENYEFERGA
+1 
-11 LMKRTFGKI
+11 MKRTFGKI

-64 TGSAPNMA
+64 AGSEPNMA

-78 SKEDVATVTN
+78 SRTDVATVTN
-88 SKAPNSSKETQ
+88 NAATNSSKETQ
-99 TVTAVS
+99 TVKAVA
-105 AGTTTI
+105 AGSTTI

-121 KNGSNYYSGSALKT
+121 KNGSGYYSSSALKT
-135 WTVTVTEWKVTLSF
+135 WTVTVTEWTVKLSF

-155 WYYGS
+155 WNYGY

-189 AKVKFE
+189 AQVEFKI
-195 VASGNQTMLHFDSL
+195 ASSEMLHFDSL
-209 SSTGYSSTK
+209 SNTSTSSTK
-218 DVTVSSGYSST
+218 PVTVSSGYGYSST

-252 TIVGVDTSKNT
+252 TIKNVDTSKNT
-263 NAKATITPRVIGP
+263 SATTTITPRVIGP

-288 TMTIKKNDYS
+288 TMTIKRTDYS

-306 TGNSS
+306 TGSS
-311 STVSGAKFVYK
+311 SSAVSGAKFVYRFVK
-322 FLEKRSPAVADKS
+322 SNGKLENNS
-335 EYVLSDS
+335 E
-342 SYYMQ
+342 YMQ
-347 VYDGSITPYR
+347 VYTDGSITPYK
-357 VTSGPVKVRVYVEG
+357 VTSGPVKVRAYVEG
-371 YVNNDDPDAYPYA
+371 YVDNDKPDAYPYA

-396 GVSIDYK
+396 SVSIDYK
-403 NESTKFKMNNGTY
+403 TEDTKFKMNNGTY
-416 VLACKDTNNGTDV
+416 VLAYKDTNNSTGYEFD
-429 VFTDGTEIVTA
+429 DGTRIVTA
-440 LTLKATVDST
+440 LELKATVNST

-470 FGVNNSYTGDEAT
+470 FGTNNSYTGDEAT

-497 VDGKKATMTF
+497 VDGKKATMNF
-507 TVWLAR
+507 VVWQAR
-513 EYDKIVTKPDIPTA
+513 EYDQIVTKPDIPTA
-527 ISSREDAFNS
+527 ISSREDAFNA
-537 FSQQLVTVHL
+537 FSEQYVTVHL
-547 SRTDGTVSL
+547 SRTDGKVSL
-556 PMKNVQFMDSSTIQL
+556 PMKDVQFVDSSKIQL

-578 DTLNRVAYF
+578 DSLNRIAYF
-587 PKTSGA
+587 PKSGVSDVITSGEA
-593 DVIESGTATVSDI
+593 KLSNI

-630 SITGTNKTLKTFTW
+630 SIQNNKKLTSFTW
-644 YDNNNKAVKTES
+644 YDNNDKAVKTETVS
-656 VYSTSGTAVATR
+656 DKVTH

-673 LSDFITSAGSY
+673 LSDFVTSAGTY
-684 GFYCVISGGNTGNN
+684 GFYCVINGSD
-698 TSTSTINTRT
+698 SSTIKTRT
-708 AMITIGGDYNV
+708 AIITIGGDYNV

-810 TVTVPAAEDV
+810 TVTVPTAEDV

-912 TGKLV
+912 TGKLI

-944 VYGSGLSSVKF
+944 VYGSGLSYVRF

-1052 SNASSAYITITS
+1052 SNASSAYITITR

-1157 FMSGNGL
+1157 FMYGNGL

-1266 NGFADQSAVSSYAV
+1266 NGFTDQSAVSSYAV

>member
-1 MENYEFERGA
+1 
-11 LMKRTFGKI
+11 MKRTFGKI

-38 AASATDTSAYLA
+38 AAPKVGDAQYLALGETANLTCTGAKFWISSNPSAVSVTKTATGRAAITALSTTSSGWGYGTATISAYEKE
-50 PGSNETFTYSYTGT
+50 SDYT
-64 TGSAPNMA
+64 S
-72 ELFWVS
+72 
-78 SKEDVATVTN
+78 TN
-88 SKAPNSSKETQ
+88 Y
-99 TVTAVS
+99 
-105 AGTTTI
+105 
-111 SVWKNEADYK
+111 ADRHD
-121 KNGSNYYSGSALKT
+121 ALMT
-135 WTVTVTEWKVTLSF
+135 WSVTVSEWKVTLSF

-155 WYYGS
+155 WNYGY

-195 VASGNQTMLHFDSL
+195 VAASNKDMLHFDSL

-252 TIVGVDTSKNT
+252 KIVGVDTSKNT
-263 NAKATITPRVIGP
+263 NATTTITPRVIGP

-288 TMTIKKNDYS
+288 TMTIKRTDYS

-306 TGNSS
+306 TGSGSS
-311 STVSGAKFVYK
+311 AVSGAKFVYR
-322 FLEKRSPAVADKS
+322 FVKS
-335 EYVLSDS
+335 ENELENTSK
-342 SYYMQ
+342 YMQ
-347 VYDGSITPYR
+347 VYTDGSITPYQ
-357 VTSGPVKVRVYVEG
+357 VTTEGPVRVRAYVEG
-371 YVNNDDPDAYPYA
+371 YVDNNNPEAYPYA
-384 EASIMITDSTAN
+384 EAAIMITDSTAN
-396 GVSIDYK
+396 GLSIDYK
-403 NESTKFKMNNGTY
+403 NENTKFKMNNGTY
-416 VLACKDTNNGTDV
+416 VLACKDTDNGKDV
-429 VFTDGTEIVTA
+429 DFADGTCIVTA
-440 LTLKATVDST
+440 LDLKATVDST
-450 NATADAKRVT
+450 NAAADAKRVT
-460 WTTNAPEVAR
+460 WKTDDASVAR
-470 FGVNNSYTGDEAT
+470 FGVNNSYTGDVAT
-483 LTTTGAGSVTVTAE
+483 LTTTGTGRVTVTAE
-497 VDGKKATMTF
+497 VDGKKDTMTF
-507 TVWLAR
+507 YVWQAR

-527 ISSREDAFNS
+527 ISNREDAFNA
-537 FSQQLVTVHL
+537 FSQQYVTVHL

-556 PMKNVQFMDSSTIQL
+556 PMKDVQFVNSSTIQL
-571 KGWIDGF
+571 KGTIDGF
-578 DTLNRVAYF
+578 DTLNRIAYF
-587 PKTSGA
+587 PKSGVS
-593 DVIESGTATVSDI
+593 DVIQSGKAELSDI

-630 SITGTNKTLKTFTW
+630 STQSNKKLTSFTW
-644 YDNNNKAVKTES
+644 YDNNDKAVKAEMVNNKVT
-656 VYSTSGTAVATR
+656 Y

-673 LSDFITSAGSY
+673 LSDFVTSAGTY
-684 GFYCVISGGNTGNN
+684 GFYCVINGSGN
-698 TSTSTINTRT
+698 STIKTRT
-708 AMITIGGDYNV
+708 AIITIGGDYNV

-820 RLTLEEDA
+820 RLMLEEDA

-912 TGKLV
+912 TGKIV
-917 IMTNAGTVAYHIS
+917 VMTNAGTVAYHIS

-944 VYGSGLSSVKF
+944 VYGSGLSYVRF

-1052 SNASSAYITITS
+1052 SNASSAYITITR
-1064 VVGGKLYTQYS
+1064 VTGGKLYTQYS

-1134 QQTASSKFTDV
+1134 QQTASSRFTDV

-1157 FMSGNGL
+1157 FMYGNGL

>member
-1 MENYEFERGA
+1 
-11 LMKRTFGKI
+11 MKRTFGKI

-38 AASATDTSAYLA
+38 AAPALGDSLYLA
-50 PGSNETFTYSYTGT
+50 PGETRELTCIDKTTIDTSGKAVTGTATYWRSSYDNIVRVSYTDTEKGKAT
-64 TGSAPNMA
+64 IQAVAAGSATIYAYENKSDYNSTGYTRKDALMT
-72 ELFWVS
+72 WNV
-78 SKEDVATVTN
+78 TVTN
-88 SKAPNSSKETQ
+88 WA
-99 TVTAVS
+99 
-105 AGTTTI
+105 I
-111 SVWKNEADYK
+111 
-121 KNGSNYYSGSALKT
+121 
-135 WTVTVTEWKVTLSF
+135 TL
-149 SGSSSG
+149 
-155 WYYGS
+155 
-160 GSSSTTT
+160 STTT
-167 ISAGEKKTLT
+167 
-177 ATVTGPQGKVAN
+177 
-189 AKVKFE
+189 
-195 VASGNQTMLHFDSL
+195 SGSYDYGYG
-209 SSTGYSSTK
+209 SSTS
-218 DVTVSSGYSST
+218 
-229 ATSGTAAV
+229 AALE
-237 DVYGGSK
+237 
-244 GGFVTITA
+244 
-252 TIVGVDTSKNT
+252 
-263 NAKATITPRVIGP
+263 P
-276 ESWTVSLPTAQQ
+276 
-288 TMTIKKNDYS
+288 
-298 QKLTPSVV
+298 
-306 TGNSS
+306 
-311 STVSGAKFVYK
+311 GA
-322 FLEKRSPAVADKS
+322 S
-335 EYVLSDS
+335 
-342 SYYMQ
+342 
-347 VYDGSITPYR
+347 
-357 VTSGPVKVRVYVEG
+357 
-371 YVNNDDPDAYPYA
+371 
-384 EASIMITDSTAN
+384 
-396 GVSIDYK
+396 
-403 NESTKFKMNNGTY
+403 
-416 VLACKDTNNGTDV
+416 
-429 VFTDGTEIVTA
+429 
-440 LTLKATVDST
+440 LTLKATVTGPKDRAGDVLVGFASQYESI
-450 NATADAKRVT
+450 ATVGGAE
-460 WTTNAPEVAR
+460 TTI
-470 FGVNNSYTGDEAT
+470 GSYYVNNSGNGESTVSVAAAGGNGPSVITAYLLKKVSTGGDWPEGS
-483 LTTTGAGSVTVTAE
+483 TTGTKDYKMVTDANGNPIT
-497 VDGKKATMTF
+497 KTF
-507 TVWLAR
+507 TVTVGGQAG
-513 EYDKIVTKPDIPTA
+513 YDLTLPDAQQNMTIVYNATPTKLTPALKRYGQSVSNKTFVYTSSDTA
-527 ISSREDAFNS
+527 TLIVGSDGTLYP
-537 FSQQLVTVHL
+537 Q
-547 SRTDGTVSL
+547 SRT
-556 PMKNVQFMDSSTIQL
+556 
-571 KGWIDGF
+571 
-578 DTLNRVAYF
+578 
-587 PKTSGA
+587 
-593 DVIESGTATVSDI
+593 GTATV
-606 MIINQPQDATY
+606 
-617 KLNAT
+617 KVT
-622 VGTLSVTA
+622 VKGMTNTLSVTSNVTIVPTKA
-630 SITGTNKTLKTFTW
+630 SGLTINVANATTKRELDKGNLFFGVMDTTKNGTQNITVPSEMLTSIQLTATVDSDTASDASRVQWSIPAASKGYISFSGNKTTATGASVTVNMLKAGTKVTVNASVDGSKEASYTFDIWQGICYKDAKAPAVAGPISSVIDTIKNLKERDIEVTLVQADNTMYLPVKDATPVKGNDNKYTFRVELDGKYTSDKIFYYPINGNRTVTTDAVAISEITIEDQPESSLTYKLDGTSMKLSVSAYTSGAKKFNKFIW
-644 YDNNNKAVKTES
+644 YNGQSNAVKTDTSMNGKTYGISELDLSEVITAPGSYSFYCKIMVSDTNYVISNISS
-656 VYSTSGTAVATR
+656 VSVGGEYFVQINLNNSGT
-668 TSTLN
+668 
-673 LSDFITSAGSY
+673 I
-684 GFYCVISGGNTGNN
+684 
-698 TSTSTINTRT
+698 
-708 AMITIGGDYNV
+708 
-719 KITPSAS
+719 
-726 SVKPGDTVTLNA
+726 KPGDVVTA
-738 VPQQY
+738 TATPQQY
-743 NPARKTYTDVTG
+743 NPLTKKYVAVTG
-755 KTYTV
+755 KNPTI
-760 SWTVT
+760 SWSSSDTAIAKVDATGTSVKVT
-765 EGSDVVTLNSR
+765 AV
-776 TGSSVTLTA
+776 
-785 KSGGTATITAETTI
+785 SGGTAKLTAKTTI
-799 DGNKYTGTQKI
+799 DGKEYTGTKDI

-828 TYVMLDGGKL
+828 SYVMLDGGKL

-944 VYGSGLSSVKF
+944 VYGSGLSYVRF

-1064 VVGGKLYTQYS
+1064 VIGGKLYTQYS

-1157 FMSGNGL
+1157 FMYGNGL

>member
-1 MENYEFERGA
+1 
-11 LMKRTFGKI
+11 MKRTFGKI

-38 AASATDTSAYLA
+38 AAPATTTGNPQYLA
-50 PGSNETFTYSYTGT
+50 LGDTAELTCTGAEYWVSSNPSAVSVKKTA
-64 TGSAPNMA
+64 TGSATITA
-72 ELFWVS
+72 LSTTS
-78 SKEDVATVTN
+78 SGWGYG
-88 SKAPNSSKETQ
+88 
-99 TVTAVS
+99 TA
-105 AGTTTI
+105 TI
-111 SVWKNEADYK
+111 SAYEKESDYTSTNYADRHD
-121 KNGSNYYSGSALKT
+121 ARMT
-135 WTVTVTEWKVTLSF
+135 WSVTVSEWKVTLSF

-155 WYYGS
+155 WNYGY

-497 VDGKKATMTF
+497 VDGKKATMNF
-507 TVWLAR
+507 VVWQAR
-513 EYDKIVTKPDIPTA
+513 EYDQIVTKPDIPTA

-656 VYSTSGTAVATR
+656 VYPNSKDRAVLTY

-673 LSDFITSAGSY
+673 LSDFVTSAGSY
-684 GFYCVISGGNTGNN
+684 GFYCVISSGNTDK
-698 TSTSTINTRT
+698 TASTITSTINTRT
-708 AMITIGGDYNV
+708 AMVTIGGDYNV

-820 RLTLEEDA
+820 RLMLEEDA
-828 TYVMLDGGKL
+828 SYVMLDGGKL

-944 VYGSGLSSVKF
+944 VYGSGLSYVRF

-1023 VIYVNDTHSVYSTG
+1023 VIYVNDTHPVYSTG

-1157 FMSGNGL
+1157 FMYGNGL

>member
-1 MENYEFERGA
+1 
-11 LMKRTFGKI
+11 MKRTFGKI

-64 TGSAPNMA
+64 GTGSVPNMA

-78 SKEDVATVTN
+78 SKTDVATVTN
-88 SKAPNSSKETQ
+88 DAAPNSSREKQ
-99 TVTAVS
+99 KVTAVS
-105 AGTTTI
+105 AGTTVI

-121 KNGSNYYSGSALKT
+121 KNGSGYYSSSALKT
-135 WTVTVTEWKVTLSF
+135 WNVTVTEWKVTLSF

-155 WYYGS
+155 WNYGY

-189 AKVKFE
+189 AQVEFKI
-195 VASGNQTMLHFDSL
+195 ASSEMLHFDSL
-209 SSTGYSSTK
+209 SNTSTSSTK
-218 DVTVSSGYSST
+218 PVTVSSGYGYSST

-252 TIVGVDTSKNT
+252 TIKNVDTSKNT
-263 NAKATITPRVIGP
+263 NATTTITPRVIGP

-288 TMTIKKNDYS
+288 TMTIKRTDYS

-306 TGNSS
+306 TGSS
-311 STVSGAKFVYK
+311 SSAVSGAKFVYRFVK
-322 FLEKRSPAVADKS
+322 SNGKLENTS
-335 EYVLSDS
+335 E
-342 SYYMQ
+342 YMQ
-347 VYDGSITPYR
+347 VYTDGSITPYK
-357 VTSGPVKVRVYVEG
+357 VTSGPVKVRAYVEG
-371 YVNNDDPDAYPYA
+371 YVDNDKPDAYPYA

-396 GVSIDYK
+396 GLSIDYEQE
-403 NESTKFKMNNGTY
+403 NTKFKMNNGTY
-416 VLACKDTNNGTDV
+416 VLAYKDTNNGYDV
-429 VFTDGTEIVTA
+429 DFTDGTSIVTKFS
-440 LTLKATVDST
+440 LKATVDST
-450 NATADAKRVT
+450 NAAADAKRVT
-460 WTTNAPEVAR
+460 WTTNDPSVAR
-470 FGVNNSYTGDEAT
+470 FGTNNSYTGDVAT

-507 TVWLAR
+507 TVWQAR
-513 EYDKIVTKPDIPTA
+513 EYDQIVTKPDIPTA
-527 ISSREDAFNS
+527 ISNREDAFNA
-537 FSQQLVTVHL
+537 FSQQYVTVHL

-556 PMKNVQFMDSSTIQL
+556 PMKDVQFVNSSTIQL
-571 KGWIDGF
+571 KGTIDGF
-578 DTLNRVAYF
+578 DTLNRIAYF
-587 PKTSGA
+587 PKSGVS
-593 DVIESGTATVSDI
+593 DVIESGKATLSDI

-630 SITGTNKTLKTFTW
+630 STQSNKKLTSFTW
-644 YDNNNKAVKTES
+644 YDNNDKAVKAETVS
-656 VYSTSGTAVATR
+656 NKVTH

-673 LSDFITSAGSY
+673 LSDFVTSAGTY
-684 GFYCVISGGNTGNN
+684 GFYCVINGSGN
-698 TSTSTINTRT
+698 STIKTRT
-708 AMITIGGDYNV
+708 AIITIGGDYNV

-820 RLTLEEDA
+820 RLMLEEDA

-838 SDAVKKATSTTP
+838 SDAVRKATSTTP

-944 VYGSGLSSVKF
+944 VYGSGLSYVRF

-1157 FMSGNGL
+1157 FMYGNGL

-1266 NGFADQSAVSSYAV
+1266 NGFADRSAVSSYAV

>member
-1 MENYEFERGA
+1 
-11 LMKRTFGKI
+11 MKRTFGKI

-38 AASATDTSAYLA
+38 AASATDTNAYLA
-50 PGSNETFTYSYTGT
+50 PGLDETFTYSYTGT
-64 TGSAPNMA
+64 GTAPDMSQ
-72 ELFWVS
+72 LFWVS
-78 SKEDVATVTN
+78 GNEKVATVTN
-88 SKAPNSSKETQ
+88 TTDGSSGSRASQ
-99 TVTAVS
+99 TVTAVA
-105 AGTTTI
+105 AGSTTI
-111 SVWKNEADYK
+111 SVWKNQEDYN
-121 KNGSNYYSGSALKT
+121 KNKNNYYSSSALKT
-135 WTVTVTEWKVTLSF
+135 WNVTVTGWKVVLSF
-149 SGSSSG
+149 SGSNGG
-155 WYYGS
+155 WYGS
-160 GSSSTTT
+160 GSSTGTT
-167 ISAGEKKTLT
+167 INAGSKATLT
-177 ATVTGPQGKVAN
+177 ATVTGPAGKVEN
-189 AKVKFE
+189 AKVKFTTADKTIALLDNSNNTQ
-195 VASGNQTMLHFDSL
+195 VTKPVSTT
-209 SSTGYSSTK
+209 SSSWGSSSATTG
-218 DVTVSSGYSST
+218 T
-229 ATSGTAAV
+229 ATV
-237 DVYGGSK
+237 DVYGGTM
-244 GGFVTITA
+244 GGYVDITA
-252 TIVGVDTSKNT
+252 TVMVGNT
-263 NAKATITPRVIGP
+263 AVNLSTNPDATATITPYINGP
-276 ESWTVSLPTAQQ
+276 EGWTVSLPENQRTL
-288 TMTIKKNDYS
+288 TIKKTDNTQYL
-298 QKLTPSVV
+298 KPTA
-306 TGNSS
+306 TGLSG
-311 STVSGAKFVYK
+311 STQPEFVYK
-322 FLEKRSPAVADKS
+322 FVNGSS
-335 EYVLSDS
+335 LSDS
-342 SYYMQ
+342 SDYMQ
-347 VYDGSITPYR
+347 IASNGRITPR
-357 VTSGPVKVRVYVEG
+357 KTCQNVVVRVYVKG
-371 YVNNDDPDAYPYA
+371 YTGDTNPYA
-384 EASIMITDSTAN
+384 ETSITITDSTAN
-396 GVSIDYK
+396 SVSIDYK

-450 NATADAKRVT
+450 SAAADAKRVT

-470 FGVNNSYTGDEAT
+470 FGTNNSYTGDEAT

-507 TVWLAR
+507 NVWLAR
-513 EYDKIVTKPDIPTA
+513 EYDQIVTKPDIPTA
-527 ISSREDAFNS
+527 ISNREDAFNA
-537 FSQQLVTVHL
+537 FSKQYVTVHL

-556 PMKNVQFMDSSTIQL
+556 PMKDVQFVNSSTIQL
-571 KGWIDGF
+571 RGTIDGF
-578 DTLNRVAYF
+578 DTLNRIAYF
-587 PKTSGA
+587 PKSGVS
-593 DVIESGTATVSDI
+593 DVIQSGKAELSDI

-630 SITGTNKTLKTFTW
+630 STQNGKKLTSFTW
-644 YDNNNKAVKTES
+644 YDNNDKAVKAETVS
-656 VYSTSGTAVATR
+656 NKVTY

-673 LSDFITSAGSY
+673 LSDFVTAAGTY
-684 GFYCVISGGNTGNN
+684 GFYCVINGSNN
-698 TSTSTINTRT
+698 STIKTRT
-708 AMITIGGDYNV
+708 AIITIGGDYNV

-776 TGSSVTLTA
+776 TGSAVTLTA

-820 RLTLEEDA
+820 RLMLEEDA

-838 SDAVKKATSTTP
+838 SDAVRKATSTTP

-917 IMTNAGTVAYHIS
+917 IMTNAGTVSYHIS

-944 VYGSGLSSVKF
+944 VYGSGLSYVKF

-985 GTTLLKNVTFIAG
+985 GSTLLKNVTFIAG

-1023 VIYVNDTHSVYSTG
+1023 VIYVNDTHSVTSTG

-1157 FMSGNGL
+1157 FMYGNGL

>member
-1 MENYEFERGA
+1 
-11 LMKRTFGKI
+11 MKRTFGKI

-29 VLSMVPAVL
+29 VLAMVPAVL
-38 AASATDTSAYLA
+38 AAPKVGDAQYLALGETANLTCTGAKFWISSNPSAVSVTKTATGRATITALSTTSSGWGYGTATISAYEKE
-50 PGSNETFTYSYTGT
+50 SDYT
-64 TGSAPNMA
+64 S
-72 ELFWVS
+72 
-78 SKEDVATVTN
+78 TN
-88 SKAPNSSKETQ
+88 Y
-99 TVTAVS
+99 
-105 AGTTTI
+105 
-111 SVWKNEADYK
+111 ADRHD
-121 KNGSNYYSGSALKT
+121 ALMT
-135 WTVTVTEWKVTLSF
+135 WSVTVSEWKVTLSL
-149 SGSSSG
+149 SGSNS
-155 WYYGS
+155 YYGS
-160 GSSSTTT
+160 TSTD
-167 ISAGEKKTLT
+167 IPAGQYKTLT
-177 ATVTGPQGKVAN
+177 ATVTGPQGKVKDAQ
-189 AKVKFE
+189 VKFS
-195 VASGNQTMLHFDSL
+195 VADADMIHFDDL
-209 SSTGYSSTK
+209 SRTGTDIVK
-218 DVTVSSGYSST
+218 DVTVSGSNSST
-229 ATSGTAAV
+229 ATSGTTSV
-237 DVYGGSK
+237 KLYGGSK
-244 GGFVTITA
+244 GGYVTVTAKIIYNNDAVNEKNENATA
-252 TIVGVDTSKNT
+252 TVRPYV
-263 NAKATITPRVIGP
+263 VGP
-276 ESWTVSLPTAQQ
+276 EGWTVSLPDSQLAVTL
-288 TMTIKKNDYS
+288 KKGRNTNV
-298 QKLTPSVV
+298 LTPTLKTSS
-306 TGNSS
+306 NSS
-311 STVSGAKFVYK
+311 AVSGTEFVYK
-322 FLEKRSPAVADKS
+322 FVTTEGGK
-335 EYVLSDS
+335 EIES
-342 SYYMQ
+342 STSTLMQ
-347 VYDGSITPYR
+347 IEPVTYNNTASANITAYS
-357 VTSGPVKVRVYVEG
+357 TCANVKVRVYVKG
-371 YVNNDDPDAYPYA
+371 YETPGSPHADA
-384 EASIMITDSTAN
+384 MITVTDSTISSLQI
-396 GVSIDYK
+396 GYK
-403 NESTKFKMNNGTY
+403 NSTTANKIADGSY
-416 VLACKDTNNGTDV
+416 VLGYKDSTDK
-429 VFTDGTEIVTA
+429 DGVTLSDGRRIVTSPVLA
-440 LTLKATVDST
+440 ATVTSSKSGNEAVDAARVVWTVNNPSVATFADGSTETTASEVTLK
-450 NATADAKRVT
+450 
-460 WTTNAPEVAR
+460 
-470 FGVNNSYTGDEAT
+470 
-483 LTTTGAGSVTVTAE
+483 TTGAGTVKITAKGDDKTAE
-497 VDGKKATMTF
+497 MTL
-507 TVWLAR
+507 TVWQAR
-513 EYDKIVTKPDIPTA
+513 EYDNILTKPDIPSAVSDAKQA
-527 ISSREDAFNS
+527 ITKFCEQYASVELKNVYNGRASLKIQESTVQFVSNTSSAIKLKGTLDAF
-537 FSQQLVTVHL
+537 
-547 SRTDGTVSL
+547 D
-556 PMKNVQFMDSSTIQL
+556 TIN
-571 KGWIDGF
+571 KI
-578 DTLNRVAYF
+578 AYF
-587 PKTSGA
+587 PATSGG
-593 DVIESGTATVSDI
+593 DVITSSTASVSSI
-606 MIINQPQDATY
+606 MLIEEPQDATY
-617 KLNAT
+617 KLNAA
-622 VGTLSVTA
+622 VGTLTVKA
-630 SITGTNKTLKTFTW
+630 SIIGTGKTLKTFTW
-644 YDNNNKAVKTES
+644 YDNNNKVVDTQTVTNSA
-656 VYSTSGTAVATR
+656 STY

-673 LSDFITSAGSY
+673 LADFVTSAGTY
-684 GFYCVISGGNTGNN
+684 GFKCVITGGTDRV
-698 TSTSTINTRT
+698 TETIETRT
-708 AMITIGGDYNV
+708 AIITIGGDYNV

-765 EGSDVVTLNSR
+765 EGGDVVALNSR

-810 TVTVPAAEDV
+810 TVTVPAAQDV
-820 RLTLEEDA
+820 QLMLEEDA
-828 TYVMLDGGKL
+828 SYVMLDGGKL

-912 TGKLV
+912 TGKIV
-917 IMTNAGTVAYHIS
+917 VMTNAGTVAYHIS

-944 VYGSGLSSVKF
+944 VYGSGLSYVRF

-1052 SNASSAYITITS
+1052 SNASSAYITITR
-1064 VVGGKLYTQYS
+1064 VTGGKLYTQYS

-1157 FMSGNGL
+1157 FMYGNGL

-1266 NGFADQSAVSSYAV
+1266 NGFTDQSAVSSYAV

>member
-1 MENYEFERGA
+1 
-11 LMKRTFGKI
+11 MKRTFGKI

-38 AASATDTSAYLA
+38 AASATDTNAYLA
-50 PGSNETFTYSYTGT
+50 PGFDETFTYSYTGT
-64 TGSAPNMA
+64 GTAPDMSQ
-72 ELFWVS
+72 LFWVS
-78 SKEDVATVTN
+78 ANEKVATVTN
-88 SKAPNSSKETQ
+88 TTDGSSISKASQ
-99 TVTAVS
+99 TVTAVA
-105 AGTTTI
+105 AGSTTI
-111 SVWKNEADYK
+111 SVWKNQEDYN
-121 KNGSNYYSGSALKT
+121 KNKNNYYGSSALKT
-135 WTVTVTEWKVTLSF
+135 WNVTVTGWKVVLSF
-149 SGSSSG
+149 SGSNSG
-155 WYYGS
+155 WYGS
-160 GSSSTTT
+160 GSSTGTT
-167 ISAGEKKTLT
+167 INAGSKATLT
-177 ATVTGPQGKVAN
+177 ATVTGPAGKVEN
-189 AKVKFE
+189 AKVKFTTANKTIALLDNNSNNTQ
-195 VASGNQTMLHFDSL
+195 VTKPVSTT
-209 SSTGYSSTK
+209 SSNWGSSSATTG
-218 DVTVSSGYSST
+218 T
-229 ATSGTAAV
+229 ATV
-237 DVYGGSK
+237 DVYGGTM
-244 GGFVTITA
+244 GGYVDITA
-252 TIVGVDTSKNT
+252 TVMVGNT
-263 NAKATITPRVIGP
+263 AVNLSTNPDATATITPYINGP
-276 ESWTVSLPTAQQ
+276 EGWTVSLPENQRTL
-288 TMTIKKNDYS
+288 TIKKTDNTQYL
-298 QKLTPSVV
+298 KPTA
-306 TGNSS
+306 TGLSG
-311 STVSGAKFVYK
+311 STQPEFVYK
-322 FLEKRSPAVADKS
+322 FVNGSS
-335 EYVLSDS
+335 LSDS
-342 SYYMQ
+342 SDYMQ
-347 VYDGSITPYR
+347 IASNGRITPR
-357 VTSGPVKVRVYVEG
+357 KTCQNVVVRVYVKG
-371 YVNNDDPDAYPYA
+371 YTGDTNPYA
-384 EASIMITDSTAN
+384 ETSITITDSTAN
-396 GVSIDYK
+396 GVTIDYK
-403 NESTKFKMNNGTY
+403 TEDTKFKMNNGTY
-416 VLACKDTNNGTDV
+416 VLAYKDTNNSTGY
-429 VFTDGTEIVTA
+429 VFDDGTRIVTT
-440 LTLKATVDST
+440 LELKATVDST
-450 NATADAKRVT
+450 NATDDARRVT
-460 WTTNAPEVAR
+460 WKTDDPSVAR
-470 FGVNNSYTGDEAT
+470 FGTNNSYTGDVAT
-483 LTTTGAGSVTVTAE
+483 LTTTGTGRVTVTAE

-507 TVWLAR
+507 YVWLAR
-513 EYDKIVTKPDIPTA
+513 EYDQIVTKPDIPTA
-527 ISSREDAFNS
+527 ISNREDAFNA
-537 FSQQLVTVHL
+537 FSQQYVTVHL

-556 PMKNVQFMDSSTIQL
+556 PMKDVQFVNSSTIQL
-571 KGWIDGF
+571 KGTIDGF
-578 DTLNRVAYF
+578 DTLNRIAYF
-587 PKTSGA
+587 PKSGVS
-593 DVIESGTATVSDI
+593 DVIESGKATLSDI

-630 SITGTNKTLKTFTW
+630 STQNGKKLTSFTW
-644 YDNNNKAVKTES
+644 YDNNDKAVKAETVS
-656 VYSTSGTAVATR
+656 NKVTH

-673 LSDFITSAGSY
+673 LSDFVTSAGTY
-684 GFYCVISGGNTGNN
+684 GFYCVINGSVN
-698 TSTSTINTRT
+698 STIKTRT
-708 AMITIGGDYNV
+708 AIITIGGDYNV

-820 RLTLEEDA
+820 RLMLEEDA

-838 SDAVKKATSTTP
+838 SDAVRKATSTTP

-912 TGKLV
+912 TGKIV

-944 VYGSGLSSVKF
+944 VYGSGLSYVRF

-1042 MAIADELAPE
+1042 MAIANELAPE
-1052 SNASSAYITITS
+1052 SGASSAYITITR
-1064 VVGGKLYTQYS
+1064 VTGGKLYTQYS

-1157 FMSGNGL
+1157 FMYGNGL

>member
-1 MENYEFERGA
+1 
-11 LMKRTFGKI
+11 MKRTFGKI

-38 AASATDTSAYLA
+38 AASATDTNAYLA
-50 PGSNETFTYSYTGT
+50 PGFDETFTYSYTGT
-64 TGSAPNMA
+64 GTAPDMSQ
-72 ELFWVS
+72 LFWVS
-78 SKEDVATVTN
+78 GNEKVATVTN
-88 SKAPNSSKETQ
+88 APDGSSISKASQ
-99 TVTAVS
+99 TVTAVA
-105 AGTTTI
+105 AGSTTI
-111 SVWKNEADYK
+111 SVWKNQEDYN
-121 KNGSNYYSGSALKT
+121 KNKNSYYSSALKT
-135 WTVTVTEWKVTLSF
+135 WNVTVTGWKVVLSF

-155 WYYGS
+155 WYGS
-160 GSSSTTT
+160 GSSTGTT
-167 ISAGEKKTLT
+167 INAGSKATLT
-177 ATVTGPQGKVAN
+177 ATVTGPAGKVEN
-189 AKVKFE
+189 AKVQFTTADKTI
-195 VASGNQTMLHFDSL
+195 ALLDNN
-209 SSTGYSSTK
+209 SSNDQVTKPVSTTSSSWGSSSATTG
-218 DVTVSSGYSST
+218 T
-229 ATSGTAAV
+229 ATV
-237 DVYGGSK
+237 DVYGGTM
-244 GGFVTITA
+244 GGYVDITA
-252 TIVGVDTSKNT
+252 TVMVGDMAVNLST
-263 NAKATITPRVIGP
+263 NPDATATITPYINGP
-276 ESWTVSLPTAQQ
+276 EGWTVSLPENQRTL
-288 TMTIKKNDYS
+288 TIKKTDNTQYL
-298 QKLTPSVV
+298 KPTV
-306 TGNSS
+306 TGLSG
-311 STVSGAKFVYK
+311 STQPEFVYK
-322 FLEKRSPAVADKS
+322 FVNGSS
-335 EYVLSDS
+335 LSDS
-342 SYYMQ
+342 STYMQ
-347 VYDGSITPYR
+347 IASNGRITPR
-357 VTSGPVKVRVYVEG
+357 MTCQNVVVRVYVKG
-371 YVNNDDPDAYPYA
+371 YTGDTNPYA
-384 EASIMITDSTAN
+384 ETSITITDSTAN

-403 NESTKFKMNNGTY
+403 TEDTKFKMNNGTY
-416 VLACKDTNNGTDV
+416 VLAYKDTNNGTSVEFD
-429 VFTDGTEIVTA
+429 DGTRIVTA
-440 LTLKATVDST
+440 LELKATVDST
-450 NATADAKRVT
+450 NAAADAKRVT
-460 WTTNAPEVAR
+460 WTTNDPRVAR
-470 FGVNNSYTGDEAT
+470 FGTNNSYTGDVAT

-507 TVWLAR
+507 TVWQAR
-513 EYDKIVTKPDIPTA
+513 EYDQIVTKPDIPTA
-527 ISSREDAFNS
+527 ISNREDAFNA
-537 FSQQLVTVHL
+537 FSQQYVTVHL

-556 PMKNVQFMDSSTIQL
+556 PMKDVQFVNSSTIQL
-571 KGWIDGF
+571 KGTIDGF
-578 DTLNRVAYF
+578 DTLNRIAYF
-587 PKTSGA
+587 PKSGVS
-593 DVIESGTATVSDI
+593 DVIQSGKAELSDI

-630 SITGTNKTLKTFTW
+630 STQKNKKLTSFTW
-644 YDNNNKAVKTES
+644 YDNNDKAVKAET
-656 VYSTSGTAVATR
+656 VNNKVTY

-673 LSDFITSAGSY
+673 LSDFVTSAGTY
-684 GFYCVISGGNTGNN
+684 GFYCVINGSGN
-698 TSTSTINTRT
+698 STIKTRT
-708 AMITIGGDYNV
+708 AIITIGGDYNV

-776 TGSSVTLTA
+776 TGSSVTLIA

-820 RLTLEEDA
+820 RLMLEEDA

-944 VYGSGLSSVKF
+944 VYGSGLSYVRF

-1052 SNASSAYITITS
+1052 SGASSAYITITR
-1064 VVGGKLYTQYS
+1064 VTGGKLYTQYS

-1157 FMSGNGL
+1157 FMYGNGL

-1187 VTILYRAA
+1187 VTVLYRAA

>member
-1 MENYEFERGA
+1 
-11 LMKRTFGKI
+11 MKRTFGKI

-38 AASATDTSAYLA
+38 AAPAVGDALYLA
-50 PGSNETFTYSYTGT
+50 PGETKPLECKDVGGKTATYWRSSNDSAVRVAGGSDGTATITAVASSSSYYGYSATI
-64 TGSAPNMA
+64 SAY
-72 ELFWVS
+72 E
-78 SKEDVATVTN
+78 KESDYNSTN
-88 SKAPNSSKETQ
+88 SSDR
-99 TVTAVS
+99 
-105 AGTTTI
+105 
-111 SVWKNEADYK
+111 NE
-121 KNGSNYYSGSALKT
+121 ALKT
-135 WTVTVTEWKVTLSF
+135 WNVTVTNWAITL
-149 SGSSSG
+149 
-155 WYYGS
+155 
-160 GSSSTTT
+160 STTT
-167 ISAGEKKTLT
+167 SGSYDYGYGSSASAALEPG
-177 ATVTGPQGKVAN
+177 
-189 AKVKFE
+189 
-195 VASGNQTMLHFDSL
+195 AS
-209 SSTGYSSTK
+209 
-218 DVTVSSGYSST
+218 
-229 ATSGTAAV
+229 
-237 DVYGGSK
+237 
-244 GGFVTITA
+244 
-252 TIVGVDTSKNT
+252 
-263 NAKATITPRVIGP
+263 
-276 ESWTVSLPTAQQ
+276 
-288 TMTIKKNDYS
+288 
-298 QKLTPSVV
+298 
-306 TGNSS
+306 
-311 STVSGAKFVYK
+311 
-322 FLEKRSPAVADKS
+322 
-335 EYVLSDS
+335 
-342 SYYMQ
+342 
-347 VYDGSITPYR
+347 
-357 VTSGPVKVRVYVEG
+357 
-371 YVNNDDPDAYPYA
+371 
-384 EASIMITDSTAN
+384 
-396 GVSIDYK
+396 
-403 NESTKFKMNNGTY
+403 
-416 VLACKDTNNGTDV
+416 
-429 VFTDGTEIVTA
+429 
-440 LTLKATVDST
+440 LTLKATVTGPKDRARDVIVGFASQYKSI
-450 NATADAKRVT
+450 ATVGGAE
-460 WTTNAPEVAR
+460 TTI
-470 FGVNNSYTGDEAT
+470 GSYYVNNSGNGESTVSVAAAGGNGPSVITAYLLKKTPNPSGNENANFTVEGAASKKTYYDYVTDANGNPITKTFTVTVGGQAGYDLTLPDAQQNMTIVYNATPTKLTPALKRYGQSVSNKTFVYTSSDTAT
-483 LTTTGAGSVTVTAE
+483 LIVGSDGTLYPQSRTGTATVTVTVKGMTNTLSVTSNVTIVPTKADGLTIDVANATTKRELSKGNLFFGVMDTTKNGNNNITVPSEMLTSIQLTATVNSDNASDASRVQWSIPAASKNYISFDSNSSKTTATGANVTVYMRKAGTKVTVNASVDGSKEASYTFDIWQGVGYENAKAPAIAGPISSIIDTIKNLKERDIEVTLSQSKNTMYLPVKDVTPKASGSGYQFEIE
-497 VDGKKATMTF
+497 VDGKYASDKTF
-507 TVWLAR
+507 
-513 EYDKIVTKPDIPTA
+513 YYPINGNPKVTTTPAVSISA
-527 ISSREDAFNS
+527 ITIEDQPESS
-537 FSQQLVTVHL
+537 V
-547 SRTDGTVSL
+547 
-556 PMKNVQFMDSSTIQL
+556 
-571 KGWIDGF
+571 
-578 DTLNRVAYF
+578 
-587 PKTSGA
+587 
-593 DVIESGTATVSDI
+593 
-606 MIINQPQDATY
+606 TY
-617 KLNAT
+617 KLDGTSMKLT
-622 VGTLSVTA
+622 VSAYTSDSANLLKQFIWYDGQGRAVKNESLLQGNVGKAYGISTLDLSEVITAPGSYSFYCKVIAMNDAYVISNISSVSVGGEYFVQINLNNSGTIKPGDVVTA
-630 SITGTNKTLKTFTW
+630 S
-644 YDNNNKAVKTES
+644 
-656 VYSTSGTAVATR
+656 AT
-668 TSTLN
+668 
-673 LSDFITSAGSY
+673 
-684 GFYCVISGGNTGNN
+684 
-698 TSTSTINTRT
+698 
-708 AMITIGGDYNV
+708 
-719 KITPSAS
+719 
-726 SVKPGDTVTLNA
+726 
-738 VPQQY
+738 PQQY
-743 NPARKTYTDVTG
+743 NPLTKRYVDVTG
-755 KTYTV
+755 KNPTI
-760 SWTVT
+760 SWTSSDTAIVKVDSTGKSVKVT
-765 EGSDVVTLNSR
+765 AV
-776 TGSSVTLTA
+776 
-785 KSGGTATITAETTI
+785 SGGTAKLTAKTTI
-799 DGNKYTGTQKI
+799 DGKEYTGTKDI
-810 TVTVPAAEDV
+810 TVTVPAAQDV
-820 RLTLEEDA
+820 QLMLEEDA
-828 TYVMLDGGKL
+828 SYVMLDGGKL

-912 TGKLV
+912 TGKIV
-917 IMTNAGTVAYHIS
+917 VMTNAGTVAYHIS

-944 VYGSGLSSVKF
+944 VYGSGLSSVRF

-1052 SNASSAYITITS
+1052 SGASSAYITITR
-1064 VVGGKLYTQYS
+1064 VTGGKLYTQYS

-1157 FMSGNGL
+1157 FMYGNGL

>member
-1 MENYEFERGA
+1 
-11 LMKRTFGKI
+11 MKRTFGKI

-38 AASATDTSAYLA
+38 AAPATTTGNPQYLA
-50 PGSNETFTYSYTGT
+50 LGDT
-64 TGSAPNMA
+64 A
-72 ELFWVS
+72 ELTCAGAKYWVS
-78 SKEDVATVTN
+78 SNPD
-88 SKAPNSSKETQ
+88 
-99 TVTAVS
+99 AVS
-105 AGTTTI
+105 VAMTKTGKATITALATTSSGWGYGTATI
-111 SVWKNEADYK
+111 SAYEKESDYTSTNYADRHD
-121 KNGSNYYSGSALKT
+121 ARMT
-135 WTVTVTEWKVTLSF
+135 WSVTVSEWKVTLSF

-155 WYYGS
+155 WNYGY

-195 VASGNQTMLHFDSL
+195 VAASNKDMLHFDSL

-263 NAKATITPRVIGP
+263 NATTTITPRVIGP

-288 TMTIKKNDYS
+288 SMTIKRTDYS

-306 TGNSS
+306 TGSGS
-311 STVSGAKFVYK
+311 AAVSGAKFVYRFVNGDK
-322 FLEKRSPAVADKS
+322 LENTSK
-335 EYVLSDS
+335 
-342 SYYMQ
+342 YMQ
-347 VYDGSITPYR
+347 VYTDGSITPYQ
-357 VTSGPVKVRVYVEG
+357 VTEGPVRVRAYVEG
-371 YVNNDDPDAYPYA
+371 YVDNNNPGAYPYA

-396 GVSIDYK
+396 GLSIDYEQE
-403 NESTKFKMNNGTY
+403 NTKFKMNNGTY
-416 VLACKDTNNGTDV
+416 VLAYKDTNNGYDV
-429 VFTDGTEIVTA
+429 DFTDGTSIVTKFS
-440 LTLKATVDST
+440 LKATVDST
-450 NATADAKRVT
+450 NAAADAKRVT
-460 WTTNAPEVAR
+460 WTTNDPSVAR
-470 FGVNNSYTGDEAT
+470 FGTNNSYTGDVAT

-507 TVWLAR
+507 TVWQAR
-513 EYDKIVTKPDIPTA
+513 EYDQIVTKPDIPTA
-527 ISSREDAFNS
+527 ISNREDAFNA
-537 FSQQLVTVHL
+537 FSQQYVTVHL

-556 PMKNVQFMDSSTIQL
+556 PMKDVQFVNSSTIQL
-571 KGWIDGF
+571 KGTIDGF
-578 DTLNRVAYF
+578 DTLNRIAYF
-587 PKTSGA
+587 PKSGVS
-593 DVIESGTATVSDI
+593 DVIESGKATLSDI

-630 SITGTNKTLKTFTW
+630 STQSNKKLTSFTW
-644 YDNNNKAVKTES
+644 YDNNDKAVKAETVS
-656 VYSTSGTAVATR
+656 NKVTH

-673 LSDFITSAGSY
+673 LSDFVTSAGTY
-684 GFYCVISGGNTGNN
+684 GFYCVINGSGN
-698 TSTSTINTRT
+698 STIKTRT
-708 AMITIGGDYNV
+708 AIITIGGDYNV

-810 TVTVPAAEDV
+810 TVTVPTAEDV
-820 RLTLEEDA
+820 RLMLEEDA

-1012 YGSNGEANGNL
+1012 YGSNGEVNGNL

-1052 SNASSAYITITS
+1052 SNASSAYITITR
-1064 VVGGKLYTQYS
+1064 VTGGKLYTQYS

-1157 FMSGNGL
+1157 FMYGNGL

-1266 NGFADQSAVSSYAV
+1266 NGFTDQSAVSSYAV

>member
-1 MENYEFERGA
+1 MCIR
-11 LMKRTFGKI
+11 
-20 LSFALVLAM
+20 
-29 VLSMVPAVL
+29 
-38 AASATDTSAYLA
+38 
-50 PGSNETFTYSYTGT
+50 
-64 TGSAPNMA
+64 
-72 ELFWVS
+72 
-78 SKEDVATVTN
+78 
-88 SKAPNSSKETQ
+88 
-99 TVTAVS
+99 
-105 AGTTTI
+105 
-111 SVWKNEADYK
+111 
-121 KNGSNYYSGSALKT
+121 
-135 WTVTVTEWKVTLSF
+135 
-149 SGSSSG
+149 
-155 WYYGS
+155 
-160 GSSSTTT
+160 
-167 ISAGEKKTLT
+167 
-177 ATVTGPQGKVAN
+177 
-189 AKVKFE
+189 
-195 VASGNQTMLHFDSL
+195 DS
-209 SSTGYSSTK
+209 
-218 DVTVSSGYSST
+218 
-229 ATSGTAAV
+229 
-237 DVYGGSK
+237 
-244 GGFVTITA
+244 
-252 TIVGVDTSKNT
+252 
-263 NAKATITPRVIGP
+263 
-276 ESWTVSLPTAQQ
+276 
-288 TMTIKKNDYS
+288 
-298 QKLTPSVV
+298 
-306 TGNSS
+306 
-311 STVSGAKFVYK
+311 
-322 FLEKRSPAVADKS
+322 
-335 EYVLSDS
+335 
-342 SYYMQ
+342 
-347 VYDGSITPYR
+347 
-357 VTSGPVKVRVYVEG
+357 
-371 YVNNDDPDAYPYA
+371 
-384 EASIMITDSTAN
+384 
-396 GVSIDYK
+396 
-403 NESTKFKMNNGTY
+403 
-416 VLACKDTNNGTDV
+416 
-429 VFTDGTEIVTA
+429 
-440 LTLKATVDST
+440 
-450 NATADAKRVT
+450 
-460 WTTNAPEVAR
+460 
-470 FGVNNSYTGDEAT
+470 
-483 LTTTGAGSVTVTAE
+483 
-497 VDGKKATMTF
+497 
-507 TVWLAR
+507 
-513 EYDKIVTKPDIPTA
+513 
-527 ISSREDAFNS
+527 
-537 FSQQLVTVHL
+537 
-547 SRTDGTVSL
+547 
-556 PMKNVQFMDSSTIQL
+556 
-571 KGWIDGF
+571 
-578 DTLNRVAYF
+578 
-587 PKTSGA
+587 
-593 DVIESGTATVSDI
+593 
-606 MIINQPQDATY
+606 
-617 KLNAT
+617 
-622 VGTLSVTA
+622 
-630 SITGTNKTLKTFTW
+630 
-644 YDNNNKAVKTES
+644 
-656 VYSTSGTAVATR
+656 

-673 LSDFITSAGSY
+673 LSDFVTSAGTY
-684 GFYCVISGGNTGNN
+684 GFYCVINGSD
-698 TSTSTINTRT
+698 SSTIKTRT
-708 AMITIGGDYNV
+708 AIITIGGDYNV

-1157 FMSGNGL
+1157 FMYGNGL

>member
-1 MENYEFERGA
+1 
-11 LMKRTFGKI
+11 MKRTFGKI

-38 AASATDTSAYLA
+38 AAPKVGDAQYLA
-50 PGSNETFTYSYTGT
+50 LGETANLTCTGAKFWISSNPS
-64 TGSAPNMA
+64 
-72 ELFWVS
+72 
-78 SKEDVATVTN
+78 
-88 SKAPNSSKETQ
+88 
-99 TVTAVS
+99 AVS
-105 AGTTTI
+105 VTKTATGRATITALSTTSSGWGYGTATI
-111 SVWKNEADYK
+111 SEYEKESDYTSTNYADRHD
-121 KNGSNYYSGSALKT
+121 ALMT
-135 WTVTVTEWKVTLSF
+135 WSVTVSEWKVTLSF

-155 WYYGS
+155 WNYGY

-195 VASGNQTMLHFDSL
+195 VAASNKDMLHFDSL

-263 NAKATITPRVIGP
+263 NATTTITPRVIGP

-288 TMTIKKNDYS
+288 SMTIKRTDYS

-306 TGNSS
+306 TGSS
-311 STVSGAKFVYK
+311 SSAVSGAKFVYRFVK
-322 FLEKRSPAVADKS
+322 SDGKLENTSV
-335 EYVLSDS
+335 
-342 SYYMQ
+342 YMQ
-347 VYDGSITPYR
+347 VYTDGSITPYQ
-357 VTSGPVKVRVYVEG
+357 VTTEGPVRVRAYVEG
-371 YVNNDDPDAYPYA
+371 YVDNNNPEAYPYA
-384 EASIMITDSTAN
+384 EAAIMITDSTAN
-396 GVSIDYK
+396 GLSIDYEQE
-403 NESTKFKMNNGTY
+403 NTKFKMNNGTY
-416 VLACKDTNNGTDV
+416 VLAYKDTNNGYDV
-429 VFTDGTEIVTA
+429 DFTDGTSIVTKFS
-440 LTLKATVDST
+440 LKATVDST
-450 NATADAKRVT
+450 NAAADAKRVT
-460 WTTNAPEVAR
+460 WTTNDPSVAR
-470 FGVNNSYTGDEAT
+470 FGTNNSYTGDVAT

-497 VDGKKATMTF
+497 VDGKKATMNF
-507 TVWLAR
+507 VVWQAR

-527 ISSREDAFNS
+527 ISNREDAFNA
-537 FSQQLVTVHL
+537 FSQQYVTVHL

-556 PMKNVQFMDSSTIQL
+556 PMKDVQFVNSSTIQL
-571 KGWIDGF
+571 KGTIDGF
-578 DTLNRVAYF
+578 DTLNRIAYF
-587 PKTSGA
+587 PKSGVS
-593 DVIESGTATVSDI
+593 DVIKSGKATLSDI

-630 SITGTNKTLKTFTW
+630 STQNGKKLTSFTW
-644 YDNNNKAVKTES
+644 YDNNDKAVKAETVS
-656 VYSTSGTAVATR
+656 NKVTH

-673 LSDFITSAGSY
+673 LSDFVTSAGTY
-684 GFYCVISGGNTGNN
+684 GFYCVINGSNN
-698 TSTSTINTRT
+698 STIKTRT
-708 AMITIGGDYNV
+708 AIITIGGDYNV

-765 EGSDVVTLNSR
+765 EGGDVVALNSR

-810 TVTVPAAEDV
+810 TVTVPAAQDV
-820 RLTLEEDA
+820 QLMLEEDA
-828 TYVMLDGGKL
+828 SYVMLDGGKL

-944 VYGSGLSSVKF
+944 VYGSGLSYVRF

-1052 SNASSAYITITS
+1052 SGASSAYITITR
-1064 VVGGKLYTQYS
+1064 VTGGKLYTQYS

-1110 DSKTVEVNYTIN
+1110 DSKTVEVSYTIN

-1157 FMSGNGL
+1157 FMYGNGL

>member
-1 MENYEFERGA
+1 
-11 LMKRTFGKI
+11 MKRTFGKI

-38 AASATDTSAYLA
+38 AAPAVGGALYLA
-50 PGSNETFTYSYTGT
+50 PGETRTLECKNVNGKTATYWRSSNDS
-64 TGSAPNMA
+64 
-72 ELFWVS
+72 
-78 SKEDVATVTN
+78 
-88 SKAPNSSKETQ
+88 
-99 TVTAVS
+99 AVS
-105 AGTTTI
+105 VTKMANGRATITALSTTSSGWGYGTATI
-111 SVWKNEADYK
+111 SAYEKESDYTSTNYADR
-121 KNGSNYYSGSALKT
+121 NDALMT
-135 WTVTVTEWKVTLSF
+135 WSVTVSEWKVTLSF

-155 WYYGS
+155 WNYGY

-189 AKVKFE
+189 AQVEFKI
-195 VASGNQTMLHFDSL
+195 ASSDKEMLHFDSL
-209 SSTGYSSTK
+209 SSTGTSSTK
-218 DVTVSSGYSST
+218 NVTVSSGYSST

-252 TIVGVDTSKNT
+252 TIKNVDVSKNT
-263 NAKATITPRVIGP
+263 NATTTITPRVIGP

-288 TMTIKKNDYS
+288 TMTIKKTDYS

-322 FLEKRSPAVADKS
+322 FLEKRNSAAPGKS

-342 SYYMQ
+342 SNYMQ
-347 VYDGSITPYR
+347 VYTDGSITPYR
-357 VTSGPVKVRVYVEG
+357 VTSGPVRVRVYVEG

-403 NESTKFKMNNGTY
+403 TEDTKFKMNNGTY
-416 VLACKDTNNGTDV
+416 VLAYKDTNNSTGHEFD
-429 VFTDGTEIVTA
+429 DGTRIVTA
-440 LTLKATVDST
+440 LELKATVNST

-470 FGVNNSYTGDEAT
+470 FGTNNSYTGDEAT

-497 VDGKKATMTF
+497 VDGKKATMNF
-507 TVWLAR
+507 VVWQAR
-513 EYDKIVTKPDIPTA
+513 EYDQIVTKPDIPTA
-527 ISSREDAFNS
+527 ISSREDAFNA
-537 FSQQLVTVHL
+537 FSEQYVTVHL
-547 SRTDGTVSL
+547 SRTDGKVSL
-556 PMKNVQFMDSSTIQL
+556 PMKDVQFVDSSKIQL

-578 DTLNRVAYF
+578 DSLNRIAYF
-587 PKTSGA
+587 PKSGVSDVITSGEA
-593 DVIESGTATVSDI
+593 KLSNI

-630 SITGTNKTLKTFTW
+630 SIQNNKKLTSFTW
-644 YDNNNKAVKTES
+644 YDNNDKAVKTETVS
-656 VYSTSGTAVATR
+656 DKVTH

-673 LSDFITSAGSY
+673 LSDFVTSAGTY
-684 GFYCVISGGNTGNN
+684 GFYCVINGSD
-698 TSTSTINTRT
+698 SSTIKTRT
-708 AMITIGGDYNV
+708 AIITIGGDYNV

-810 TVTVPAAEDV
+810 TVTVPAAQDV
-820 RLTLEEDA
+820 QLMLEEDA

-838 SDAVKKATSTTP
+838 SDAVRKATSTTP

-944 VYGSGLSSVKF
+944 VYGSGLSYVRF

-1012 YGSNGEANGNL
+1012 YGSNGEVNGNL

-1052 SNASSAYITITS
+1052 SNASSAYITITR

-1157 FMSGNGL
+1157 FMYGNGL

-1266 NGFADQSAVSSYAV
+1266 NGFADRSAVSSYAV

>member
-1 MENYEFERGA
+1 
-11 LMKRTFGKI
+11 MKRTFGKI

-38 AASATDTSAYLA
+38 AAPKVGDAQYLALGETANLTCTGAKFWISSNPSAVSVTKTATGRATITALSTTSSGWGYGTATISAYEKE
-50 PGSNETFTYSYTGT
+50 SDYT
-64 TGSAPNMA
+64 S
-72 ELFWVS
+72 
-78 SKEDVATVTN
+78 TN
-88 SKAPNSSKETQ
+88 Y
-99 TVTAVS
+99 
-105 AGTTTI
+105 
-111 SVWKNEADYK
+111 ADK
-121 KNGSNYYSGSALKT
+121 HDALMT
-135 WTVTVTEWKVTLSF
+135 WSVTVSEWKVTLSF

-155 WYYGS
+155 WNYGY

-195 VASGNQTMLHFDSL
+195 VAASNKDMLHFDSL

-229 ATSGTAAV
+229 ATSGTASV

-263 NAKATITPRVIGP
+263 NATTTITPRVIGP

-288 TMTIKKNDYS
+288 SMTIKRTDYS

-306 TGNSS
+306 TGSS
-311 STVSGAKFVYK
+311 SSAVSGAKFVYRFVK
-322 FLEKRSPAVADKS
+322 SDGKLENTSV
-335 EYVLSDS
+335 
-342 SYYMQ
+342 YMQ
-347 VYDGSITPYR
+347 VYTDGSITPYQ
-357 VTSGPVKVRVYVEG
+357 VTTEGPVRVRAYVEG
-371 YVNNDDPDAYPYA
+371 YVDNNNPEAYPYA
-384 EASIMITDSTAN
+384 EAAIMITDSTAN
-396 GVSIDYK
+396 GLSIDYEQE
-403 NESTKFKMNNGTY
+403 NTKFKMNNGTY
-416 VLACKDTNNGTDV
+416 VLAYKDTNNGYDV
-429 VFTDGTEIVTA
+429 DFTDGTSIVTKFS
-440 LTLKATVDST
+440 LKATVDST
-450 NATADAKRVT
+450 NAAADAKRVT
-460 WTTNAPEVAR
+460 WTTNDPSVAR
-470 FGVNNSYTGDEAT
+470 FGTNNSYTGDVAT

-497 VDGKKATMTF
+497 VDGKKATMNF
-507 TVWLAR
+507 VVWQAR
-513 EYDKIVTKPDIPTA
+513 EYDEIVTKPDIPTA
-527 ISSREDAFNS
+527 ISSREDAFNA
-537 FSQQLVTVHL
+537 FSEQYVTVHL

-556 PMKNVQFMDSSTIQL
+556 PMKDVQFVDSSKIQL
-571 KGWIDGF
+571 KGWINGF
-578 DTLNRVAYF
+578 DKLNRIAYF
-587 PKTSGA
+587 PKSGVS
-593 DVIESGTATVSDI
+593 DVITSREAKLSNI

-630 SITGTNKTLKTFTW
+630 SIQNNKKLTSFTW
-644 YDNNNKAVKTES
+644 YDNNDKAVKTETVS
-656 VYSTSGTAVATR
+656 DKVTH

-673 LSDFITSAGSY
+673 LSDFVTSAGTY
-684 GFYCVISGGNTGNN
+684 GFYCVINGSD
-698 TSTSTINTRT
+698 SSTIKTRT
-708 AMITIGGDYNV
+708 AIITIGGDFNV

-820 RLTLEEDA
+820 QLMLEEDA

-944 VYGSGLSSVKF
+944 VYGSGLSYVKF

-1012 YGSNGEANGNL
+1012 YGSNGEVNGNL
-1023 VIYVNDTHSVYSTG
+1023 VIYVNDTHSVTSTG

-1052 SNASSAYITITS
+1052 SNASSAYITITR

-1157 FMSGNGL
+1157 FMYGNGL

>member
-1 MENYEFERGA
+1 
-11 LMKRTFGKI
+11 MKRTFGKI

-38 AASATDTSAYLA
+38 AAPKVGDAQYLALGETANLTCTGAKFWISSNPSAVSVTKTATGRATITALSTTSSGWGYGTATISAYEKE
-50 PGSNETFTYSYTGT
+50 SDYT
-64 TGSAPNMA
+64 S
-72 ELFWVS
+72 
-78 SKEDVATVTN
+78 TN
-88 SKAPNSSKETQ
+88 Y
-99 TVTAVS
+99 
-105 AGTTTI
+105 
-111 SVWKNEADYK
+111 ADRHD
-121 KNGSNYYSGSALKT
+121 ALMT
-135 WTVTVTEWKVTLSF
+135 WSVTVSEWKVTLSF

-155 WYYGS
+155 WNYGY

-195 VASGNQTMLHFDSL
+195 VAASNKDMLHFDSL

-263 NAKATITPRVIGP
+263 NATTTITPRVIGP

-288 TMTIKKNDYS
+288 SMTIKRTDYS

-306 TGNSS
+306 TGSGS
-311 STVSGAKFVYK
+311 AAVSGAKFVYRFVNGDK
-322 FLEKRSPAVADKS
+322 LENTSK
-335 EYVLSDS
+335 
-342 SYYMQ
+342 YMQ
-347 VYDGSITPYR
+347 VYTDGSITPYQ
-357 VTSGPVKVRVYVEG
+357 VTEGPVRVRAYVEG
-371 YVNNDDPDAYPYA
+371 YVDNNNPGAYPYA

-396 GVSIDYK
+396 GLSIDYEQE
-403 NESTKFKMNNGTY
+403 NTKFKMNNGTY
-416 VLACKDTNNGTDV
+416 VLAYKDTNNGYDV
-429 VFTDGTEIVTA
+429 DFTDGTSIVTKFS
-440 LTLKATVDST
+440 LKATVDST
-450 NATADAKRVT
+450 NAAADAKRVT
-460 WTTNAPEVAR
+460 WTTNDPSVAR
-470 FGVNNSYTGDEAT
+470 FGTNNSYTGDVAT

-507 TVWLAR
+507 TVWQAR
-513 EYDKIVTKPDIPTA
+513 EYDQIVTKPDIPTA
-527 ISSREDAFNS
+527 ISNREDAFNA
-537 FSQQLVTVHL
+537 FSQQYVTVHL

-556 PMKNVQFMDSSTIQL
+556 PMKDVQFVNSSTIQL
-571 KGWIDGF
+571 KGTIDGF
-578 DTLNRVAYF
+578 DTLNRIAYF
-587 PKTSGA
+587 PKSGVS
-593 DVIESGTATVSDI
+593 DVIESGKATLSDI

-630 SITGTNKTLKTFTW
+630 STQSNKKLTSFTW
-644 YDNNNKAVKTES
+644 YDNNDKAVKAETVS
-656 VYSTSGTAVATR
+656 NKVTH

-673 LSDFITSAGSY
+673 LSDFVTSAGTY
-684 GFYCVISGGNTGNN
+684 GFYCVINGSGN
-698 TSTSTINTRT
+698 STIKTRT
-708 AMITIGGDYNV
+708 AIITIGGDYNV

-820 RLTLEEDA
+820 RLMLEEDA
-828 TYVMLDGGKL
+828 SYVMLDGGKL

-944 VYGSGLSSVKF
+944 VYGSGLSYVRF

-1052 SNASSAYITITS
+1052 SNASSAYITITR

-1157 FMSGNGL
+1157 FMYGNGL

>member
-1 MENYEFERGA
+1 
-11 LMKRTFGKI
+11 MKRTFGKI

-38 AASATDTSAYLA
+38 AASATDTNAYLA
-50 PGSNETFTYSYTGT
+50 PGFNETFTYSYTGT
-64 TGSAPNMA
+64 GTPPDMSQ
-72 ELFWVS
+72 LFWVS
-78 SKEDVATVTN
+78 GNKKVATVTN
-88 SKAPNSSKETQ
+88 TTDGSSISKASQ
-99 TVTAVS
+99 TVTAVATGS
-105 AGTTTI
+105 TTI
-111 SVWKNEADYK
+111 SVWKNQEDYN
-121 KNGSNYYSGSALKT
+121 KNKNSYYSSGALKT
-135 WTVTVTEWKVTLSF
+135 WNVTVTGWKVVLSF
-149 SGSSSG
+149 SSSNSG
-155 WYYGS
+155 WYGS
-160 GSSSTTT
+160 GSSTGTT
-167 ISAGEKKTLT
+167 INAGSKATLT
-177 ATVTGPQGKVAN
+177 ATVTGPAGKVEN
-189 AKVKFE
+189 AKVKFTTADKTIALLDNNSSNTQ
-195 VASGNQTMLHFDSL
+195 VTKPVSTTSSSWGSGSAT
-209 SSTGYSSTK
+209 TG
-218 DVTVSSGYSST
+218 T
-229 ATSGTAAV
+229 ATV
-237 DVYGGSK
+237 DVYGGTM
-244 GGFVTITA
+244 GGYVDITA
-252 TIVGVDTSKNT
+252 TVMVGDTAVNLST
-263 NAKATITPRVIGP
+263 NPDATATITPYINGP
-276 ESWTVSLPTAQQ
+276 EGWTVSLPENQRTL
-288 TMTIKKNDYS
+288 TIKKTDNTQYL
-298 QKLTPSVV
+298 KPTV
-306 TGNSS
+306 TGFSG
-311 STVSGAKFVYK
+311 STQPEFVYK
-322 FLEKRSPAVADKS
+322 FVDGSN
-335 EYVLSDS
+335 LSDS
-342 SYYMQ
+342 STYMQ
-347 VYDGSITPYR
+347 IASNGRITPR
-357 VTSGPVKVRVYVEG
+357 MTCQNVVVRVYVKG
-371 YVNNDDPDAYPYA
+371 YTGDTNPYA
-384 EASIMITDSTAN
+384 ETSITITDSTAN
-396 GVSIDYK
+396 GLSIDYEQE
-403 NESTKFKMNNGTY
+403 NTKFKMNNGTY
-416 VLACKDTNNGTDV
+416 VLAYKDTNNGYDV
-429 VFTDGTEIVTA
+429 DFTDGTSIVTKFS
-440 LTLKATVDST
+440 LKATVDST
-450 NATADAKRVT
+450 NAAADAKRVT
-460 WTTNAPEVAR
+460 WTTNDPSVAR
-470 FGVNNSYTGDEAT
+470 FGTNNSYTGDVAT

-497 VDGKKATMTF
+497 VDGKKATMNF
-507 TVWLAR
+507 VVWQAR

-527 ISSREDAFNS
+527 ISNREDAFNA
-537 FSQQLVTVHL
+537 FSQQYVTVHL

-556 PMKNVQFMDSSTIQL
+556 PMKDVQFVNSSTIQL
-571 KGWIDGF
+571 KGTIDGF
-578 DTLNRVAYF
+578 DTLNRIAYF
-587 PKTSGA
+587 PKSGVS
-593 DVIESGTATVSDI
+593 DVIQSGKAELSDI

-630 SITGTNKTLKTFTW
+630 STQSNKKLTSFTW
-644 YDNNNKAVKTES
+644 YDNNDKAVKAETVS
-656 VYSTSGTAVATR
+656 NKVTH

-673 LSDFITSAGSY
+673 LSDFVTSAGTY
-684 GFYCVISGGNTGNN
+684 GFYCVINGSGN
-698 TSTSTINTRT
+698 STIKTRT
-708 AMITIGGDYNV
+708 AIITIGGDYNV

-820 RLTLEEDA
+820 RLMLEEDA
-828 TYVMLDGGKL
+828 THVMLDGGKL

-944 VYGSGLSSVKF
+944 VYGSGLSYVKF

-1157 FMSGNGL
+1157 FMYGNGL

-1266 NGFADQSAVSSYAV
+1266 NGFADRSAVSSYAV

>member
-1 MENYEFERGA
+1 
-11 LMKRTFGKI
+11 MKRTFGKI

-38 AASATDTSAYLA
+38 AAPKVGDAQYLALGETANLTCTGAKFWISSNPSAVSVTKTATGRATITALSTTSSGWGYGTATISAYEKE
-50 PGSNETFTYSYTGT
+50 SDYT
-64 TGSAPNMA
+64 S
-72 ELFWVS
+72 
-78 SKEDVATVTN
+78 TN
-88 SKAPNSSKETQ
+88 Y
-99 TVTAVS
+99 
-105 AGTTTI
+105 
-111 SVWKNEADYK
+111 ADRHD
-121 KNGSNYYSGSALKT
+121 ALMT
-135 WTVTVTEWKVTLSF
+135 WSVTVSEWKVTLSF

-155 WYYGS
+155 WNYGY

-195 VASGNQTMLHFDSL
+195 VAASNKDMLHFDSL

-263 NAKATITPRVIGP
+263 NATTTITPRVIGP

-288 TMTIKKNDYS
+288 TMTIKRTDYS

-306 TGNSS
+306 TGSGSS
-311 STVSGAKFVYK
+311 AVSGAKFVYR
-322 FLEKRSPAVADKS
+322 FVKS
-335 EYVLSDS
+335 ENELENTSK
-342 SYYMQ
+342 YMQ
-347 VYDGSITPYR
+347 VYTDGSITPYQ
-357 VTSGPVKVRVYVEG
+357 VTTEGPVRVRAYVEG
-371 YVNNDDPDAYPYA
+371 YVDNNNPEAYPYA
-384 EASIMITDSTAN
+384 EAAIMITDSTAN
-396 GVSIDYK
+396 GLSIDYK
-403 NESTKFKMNNGTY
+403 NENTKFKMNNGTY
-416 VLACKDTNNGTDV
+416 VLACKDTDNGKDV
-429 VFTDGTEIVTA
+429 DFADGTCIVTA
-440 LTLKATVDST
+440 LDLKATVDST
-450 NATADAKRVT
+450 NAAADAKRVT
-460 WTTNAPEVAR
+460 WKTDDASVAR
-470 FGVNNSYTGDEAT
+470 FGVNNSYTGDVAT
-483 LTTTGAGSVTVTAE
+483 LTTTGTGRVTVTAE
-497 VDGKKATMTF
+497 VDGKKDTMTF
-507 TVWLAR
+507 YVWQAR

-527 ISSREDAFNS
+527 ISNREDAFNA
-537 FSQQLVTVHL
+537 FSQQYVTVHL

-556 PMKNVQFMDSSTIQL
+556 PMKDVQFVNSSTIQL
-571 KGWIDGF
+571 KGTIDGF
-578 DTLNRVAYF
+578 DTLNRIAYF
-587 PKTSGA
+587 PKSGVS
-593 DVIESGTATVSDI
+593 DVIQSGKAELSDI

-630 SITGTNKTLKTFTW
+630 STQSNKKLTSFTW
-644 YDNNNKAVKTES
+644 YDNNDKAVKAEMVNNKVT
-656 VYSTSGTAVATR
+656 Y

-673 LSDFITSAGSY
+673 LSDFVTSAGTY
-684 GFYCVISGGNTGNN
+684 GFYCVINGSGN
-698 TSTSTINTRT
+698 STIKTRT
-708 AMITIGGDYNV
+708 AIITIGGDYNV

-765 EGSDVVTLNSR
+765 EGGDVAALNSR

-810 TVTVPAAEDV
+810 TATVPAAQDV
-820 RLTLEEDA
+820 QLMLEEDA

-838 SDAVKKATSTTP
+838 SDAVRKATSTTP

-912 TGKLV
+912 TGKIV
-917 IMTNAGTVAYHIS
+917 VMTNAGTVAYHIS

-944 VYGSGLSSVKF
+944 VYGSGLSYVRF

-1052 SNASSAYITITS
+1052 SNASSAYITITR
-1064 VVGGKLYTQYS
+1064 VTGGKLYTQYS

-1157 FMSGNGL
+1157 FMYGNGL

>member
-1 MENYEFERGA
+1 
-11 LMKRTFGKI
+11 MKRTFGKI

-29 VLSMVPAVL
+29 VLSMVPTVL
-38 AASATDTSAYLA
+38 AATTTGNPQYLA
-50 PGSNETFTYSYTGT
+50 LGDT
-64 TGSAPNMA
+64 A
-72 ELFWVS
+72 ELTCAGAKYWVS
-78 SKEDVATVTN
+78 SN
-88 SKAPNSSKETQ
+88 PS
-99 TVTAVS
+99 AVS
-105 AGTTTI
+105 VKAESKNKTTI
-111 SVWKNEADYK
+111 TALATTSSGWGYSTATISAYEKKIDDTSTNYADRRD
-121 KNGSNYYSGSALKT
+121 ALMT
-135 WTVTVTEWKVTLSF
+135 WSVTVSEWKVTLSF

-155 WYYGS
+155 WNYGY

-195 VASGNQTMLHFDSL
+195 VAASNKDMLHFDSL

-263 NAKATITPRVIGP
+263 NATTTITPRVIGP

-288 TMTIKKNDYS
+288 TMTIKRTDYS

-306 TGNSS
+306 TGSGSS
-311 STVSGAKFVYK
+311 AVSGAKFVYR
-322 FLEKRSPAVADKS
+322 FVKS
-335 EYVLSDS
+335 ENELENTSK
-342 SYYMQ
+342 YMQ
-347 VYDGSITPYR
+347 VYTDGSITPYQ
-357 VTSGPVKVRVYVEG
+357 VTTEGPVRVRVYVEG

-396 GVSIDYK
+396 GLSIDYEQE
-403 NESTKFKMNNGTY
+403 NTKFKMNNGTY
-416 VLACKDTNNGTDV
+416 VLAYKDTNNGYDV
-429 VFTDGTEIVTA
+429 DFTDGTSIVTKFS
-440 LTLKATVDST
+440 LKATVDST
-450 NATADAKRVT
+450 NAAADAKRVT
-460 WTTNAPEVAR
+460 WTTNDPRVAR
-470 FGVNNSYTGDEAT
+470 FGTNNSYTGDVAT

-497 VDGKKATMTF
+497 VDGKKATMNF
-507 TVWLAR
+507 VVWQAR

-527 ISSREDAFNS
+527 ISNREDAFNA
-537 FSQQLVTVHL
+537 FSQQYVTVHL

-556 PMKNVQFMDSSTIQL
+556 PMKDVQFVNSSTIQL
-571 KGWIDGF
+571 KGTIDGF
-578 DTLNRVAYF
+578 DTLNRIAYF
-587 PKTSGA
+587 PKSGVS
-593 DVIESGTATVSDI
+593 DVIQSGKAELSDI

-630 SITGTNKTLKTFTW
+630 STQSNKKLTSFTW
-644 YDNNNKAVKTES
+644 YDNNDKAVKAETVS
-656 VYSTSGTAVATR
+656 NKVTH

-673 LSDFITSAGSY
+673 LSDFVTSAGTY
-684 GFYCVISGGNTGNN
+684 GFYCVINGSGN
-698 TSTSTINTRT
+698 STIKTRT
-708 AMITIGGDYNV
+708 AIITIGGDYNV

-820 RLTLEEDA
+820 RLMLEEDA
-828 TYVMLDGGKL
+828 SYVMLDGGKL

-1023 VIYVNDTHSVYSTG
+1023 VIYVNDTHPVYSTG

-1157 FMSGNGL
+1157 FMYGNGL

-1266 NGFADQSAVSSYAV
+1266 NGFTDQSAVSSYAV

>member
-1 MENYEFERGA
+1 
-11 LMKRTFGKI
+11 MKRTFGKI

-29 VLSMVPAVL
+29 VLAMVPAVL
-38 AASATDTSAYLA
+38 AAPKVGDAQYLALGETANLTCTGAKFWISSNPSAVSVTKTATGRATITALSTTSSGWGYGTATISAYEKE
-50 PGSNETFTYSYTGT
+50 SDYT
-64 TGSAPNMA
+64 S
-72 ELFWVS
+72 
-78 SKEDVATVTN
+78 TN
-88 SKAPNSSKETQ
+88 Y
-99 TVTAVS
+99 
-105 AGTTTI
+105 
-111 SVWKNEADYK
+111 ADRHD
-121 KNGSNYYSGSALKT
+121 ALMT
-135 WTVTVTEWKVTLSF
+135 WSVTVSEWKVTLSL
-149 SGSSSG
+149 SGSNS
-155 WYYGS
+155 YYGS
-160 GSSSTTT
+160 TSTD
-167 ISAGEKKTLT
+167 IPAGQYKTLT
-177 ATVTGPQGKVAN
+177 ATVTGPQGKVKDAQ
-189 AKVKFE
+189 VKFS
-195 VASGNQTMLHFDSL
+195 VADADMIHFDDL
-209 SSTGYSSTK
+209 SRTGTDIVK
-218 DVTVSSGYSST
+218 DVTVSGSNSST
-229 ATSGTAAV
+229 ATSGTTSV
-237 DVYGGSK
+237 KLYGGSK
-244 GGFVTITA
+244 GGYVTVTAKIIYNNDAVNEKNENATA
-252 TIVGVDTSKNT
+252 TVRPYV
-263 NAKATITPRVIGP
+263 VGP
-276 ESWTVSLPTAQQ
+276 EGWTVSLPDSQLAVTL
-288 TMTIKKNDYS
+288 KKGRNTNV
-298 QKLTPSVV
+298 LTPTLKTSS
-306 TGNSS
+306 NSS
-311 STVSGAKFVYK
+311 AVSGTEFVYK
-322 FLEKRSPAVADKS
+322 FVTTEGGK
-335 EYVLSDS
+335 EIES
-342 SYYMQ
+342 STSTLMQ
-347 VYDGSITPYR
+347 IEPVTYNNTASANITAYS
-357 VTSGPVKVRVYVEG
+357 TCANVKVRVYVKG
-371 YVNNDDPDAYPYA
+371 YETPGSPHADA
-384 EASIMITDSTAN
+384 MITVTDSTISSLQI
-396 GVSIDYK
+396 GYK
-403 NESTKFKMNNGTY
+403 NSTTANKIADGSY
-416 VLACKDTNNGTDV
+416 VLGYKDSTDK
-429 VFTDGTEIVTA
+429 DGVTLSDGRRIVTSPVLA
-440 LTLKATVDST
+440 ATVTSSKSGNEAVDAARVVWTVNNPSVATFADGSTETTASEVTLK
-450 NATADAKRVT
+450 
-460 WTTNAPEVAR
+460 
-470 FGVNNSYTGDEAT
+470 
-483 LTTTGAGSVTVTAE
+483 TTGAGTVKITAKGDDKTAE
-497 VDGKKATMTF
+497 MTL
-507 TVWLAR
+507 TVWQAR
-513 EYDKIVTKPDIPTA
+513 EYDNILTKPDIPSAVSDAKQA
-527 ISSREDAFNS
+527 ITKFCEQYASVELKNVYNGRASLKIQESTVQFVSNTSSAIKLKGTLDAF
-537 FSQQLVTVHL
+537 
-547 SRTDGTVSL
+547 D
-556 PMKNVQFMDSSTIQL
+556 TIN
-571 KGWIDGF
+571 KI
-578 DTLNRVAYF
+578 AYF
-587 PKTSGA
+587 PATSGG
-593 DVIESGTATVSDI
+593 DVITSSTASVSSI
-606 MIINQPQDATY
+606 MLIEEPQDATY
-617 KLNAT
+617 KLNAA
-622 VGTLSVTA
+622 VGTLTVKA
-630 SITGTNKTLKTFTW
+630 SIIGTGKTLKTFTW
-644 YDNNNKAVKTES
+644 YDNNNKVVDTQTVTNSA
-656 VYSTSGTAVATR
+656 STY

-673 LSDFITSAGSY
+673 LADFVTSAGTY
-684 GFYCVISGGNTGNN
+684 GFKCVITGGTDRV
-698 TSTSTINTRT
+698 TETIETRT
-708 AMITIGGDYNV
+708 AIITIGGDYNV

-765 EGSDVVTLNSR
+765 EGGDVVALNSR

-810 TVTVPAAEDV
+810 TVTVPAAQDV
-820 RLTLEEDA
+820 QLMLEEDA
-828 TYVMLDGGKL
+828 SYVMLDGGKL

-912 TGKLV
+912 TGKIV
-917 IMTNAGTVAYHIS
+917 VMTNAGTVAYHIS

-944 VYGSGLSSVKF
+944 VYGSGLSSVRF

-1052 SNASSAYITITS
+1052 SGASSAYITITR
-1064 VVGGKLYTQYS
+1064 VTGGKLYTQYS

-1110 DSKTVEVNYTIN
+1110 DSKTVEVSYTIN

-1134 QQTASSKFTDV
+1134 QQTASSKVTDV

-1157 FMSGNGL
+1157 FMYGNGL

-1294 VSTNGRTTLSAKNN
+1294 VSTNDRTTLSAKNN

>member
-1 MENYEFERGA
+1 
-11 LMKRTFGKI
+11 MKRTFGKI

-29 VLSMVPAVL
+29 VLSMVPVVL
-38 AASATDTSAYLA
+38 AATTTGNPQYLA
-50 PGSNETFTYSYTGT
+50 LGDT
-64 TGSAPNMA
+64 A
-72 ELFWVS
+72 ELTCTGAKYWVS
-78 SKEDVATVTN
+78 SN
-88 SKAPNSSKETQ
+88 PS
-99 TVTAVS
+99 AVS
-105 AGTTTI
+105 VTTTATGRATITALSTTSSGWGYGTATI
-111 SVWKNEADYK
+111 SAYEKESDYTSTNYADRHD
-121 KNGSNYYSGSALKT
+121 ARMT
-135 WTVTVTEWKVTLSF
+135 WSVTVSEWKVTLSF

-155 WYYGS
+155 WNYGY

-167 ISAGEKKTLT
+167 ISAGERKTLT

-189 AKVKFE
+189 ARVEFKI
-195 VASGNQTMLHFDSL
+195 ASSDKEMLHFDSL
-209 SSTGYSSTK
+209 SSTSASSTK
-218 DVTVSSGYSST
+218 NVTVSSGYSST

-263 NAKATITPRVIGP
+263 NATTTITPRVIGP

-288 TMTIKKNDYS
+288 SMTIKRTDYS

-306 TGNSS
+306 TGSGSS
-311 STVSGAKFVYK
+311 AVSGAKFVYRFVNGDK
-322 FLEKRSPAVADKS
+322 LENTSK
-335 EYVLSDS
+335 
-342 SYYMQ
+342 YMQ
-347 VYDGSITPYR
+347 VYTGSITPYQ
-357 VTSGPVKVRVYVEG
+357 VTTEGPVRVRAYVEG
-371 YVNNDDPDAYPYA
+371 YVNNNNPEAYPYA

-396 GVSIDYK
+396 GLSIDYEQE
-403 NESTKFKMNNGTY
+403 NTKFKMNNGTY
-416 VLACKDTNNGTDV
+416 VLAYKDTNNGYDV
-429 VFTDGTEIVTA
+429 DFTDGTSIVTKFS
-440 LTLKATVDST
+440 LKATVDST
-450 NATADAKRVT
+450 NAAADAKRVT
-460 WTTNAPEVAR
+460 WTTNDPRVAR
-470 FGVNNSYTGDEAT
+470 FGTNNSYTGDVAT

-497 VDGKKATMTF
+497 VDGKKATMNF
-507 TVWLAR
+507 VVWQAR

-527 ISSREDAFNS
+527 ISNREDAFNA
-537 FSQQLVTVHL
+537 FSQQYVTVHL

-556 PMKNVQFMDSSTIQL
+556 PMKDVQFVNSSTIQL
-571 KGWIDGF
+571 KGTIDGF
-578 DTLNRVAYF
+578 DTLNRIAYF
-587 PKTSGA
+587 PKSGVS
-593 DVIESGTATVSDI
+593 DVIQSGKAELSDI

-630 SITGTNKTLKTFTW
+630 STQSNKKLTSFTW
-644 YDNNNKAVKTES
+644 YDNNDKAIKAETVSNKVT
-656 VYSTSGTAVATR
+656 Y

-673 LSDFITSAGSY
+673 LSDFVTSAGTY
-684 GFYCVISGGNTGNN
+684 GFYCVINGSD
-698 TSTSTINTRT
+698 SSTIKTRT
-708 AMITIGGDYNV
+708 AIITIGGDYNV

-820 RLTLEEDA
+820 RLMLEEDA
-828 TYVMLDGGKL
+828 SYVMLDGGKL

-944 VYGSGLSSVKF
+944 VYGSGLSYVKF

-1052 SNASSAYITITS
+1052 SNASSAYITITR

-1157 FMSGNGL
+1157 FMYGNGL

>member
-1 MENYEFERGA
+1 
-11 LMKRTFGKI
+11 MKRTFGKI

-38 AASATDTSAYLA
+38 AASAADTNAYLA
-50 PGSNETFTYSYTGT
+50 PGFDETFTYSYTGT
-64 TGSAPNMA
+64 GTAPDMSQ
-72 ELFWVS
+72 LFWVS
-78 SKEDVATVTN
+78 GNVKVATVTN
-88 SKAPNSSKETQ
+88 DAGESSISKASQ
-99 TVTAVS
+99 TVTAVA
-105 AGTTTI
+105 AGSTTI
-111 SVWKNEADYK
+111 SVWKNQEDYN
-121 KNGSNYYSGSALKT
+121 KNKNSYYSSSALKT
-135 WTVTVTEWKVTLSF
+135 WTVTVTGWKVSLSF
-149 SGSSSG
+149 SGSNNG
-155 WYYGS
+155 WY
-160 GSSSTTT
+160 GSSSSTGTT
-167 ISAGEKKTLT
+167 INAGSKATLT
-177 ATVTGPQGKVAN
+177 ATVTGPAGKLEN

-195 VASGNQTMLHFDSL
+195 
-209 SSTGYSSTK
+209 TK
-218 DVTVSSGYSST
+218 DKTIALLDNSTNTQVTKPVSTTSSNWGSSSATTGT
-229 ATSGTAAV
+229 ATV
-237 DVYGGSK
+237 DVYGGTM
-244 GGFVTITA
+244 GGYVDITA
-252 TIVGVDTSKNT
+252 TVMVGNT
-263 NAKATITPRVIGP
+263 AVNLSTNPDATATITPYINGP
-276 ESWTVSLPTAQQ
+276 EGWTVSLPENQRTL
-288 TMTIKKNDYS
+288 TIKKTDNTQYL
-298 QKLTPSVV
+298 KPTA
-306 TGNSS
+306 TGLSG
-311 STVSGAKFVYK
+311 STQPEFVYK
-322 FLEKRSPAVADKS
+322 FVNGSS
-335 EYVLSDS
+335 LSDS
-342 SYYMQ
+342 SNYMQ
-347 VYDGSITPYR
+347 IASNGRITPR
-357 VTSGPVKVRVYVEG
+357 KTCQNVVVRVYVKG
-371 YVNNDDPDAYPYA
+371 YTGDTNPYA
-384 EASIMITDSTAN
+384 ETSITITDSTAN
-396 GVSIDYK
+396 GLSIDYK
-403 NESTKFKMNNGTY
+403 NENTKFKMNNGTY
-416 VLACKDTNNGTDV
+416 VLACKDTDNGKDV
-429 VFTDGTEIVTA
+429 DFADGTCIVTA
-440 LTLKATVDST
+440 LDLKATVDST
-450 NATADAKRVT
+450 SAAADARRVT

-470 FGVNNSYTGDEAT
+470 FGTNNSYTGDEAT

-497 VDGKKATMTF
+497 VDGKKATMNF
-507 TVWLAR
+507 VVWQAR
-513 EYDKIVTKPDIPTA
+513 EYDQIVTKPDIPTA
-527 ISSREDAFNS
+527 ISNREDAFNA
-537 FSQQLVTVHL
+537 FSQQYVTVHL

-556 PMKNVQFMDSSTIQL
+556 PMKDVQFVNSSTIQL
-571 KGWIDGF
+571 KGTIDGF
-578 DTLNRVAYF
+578 DTLNRIAYF
-587 PKTSGA
+587 PKSGVS
-593 DVIESGTATVSDI
+593 DVIQSGKAELSDI

-630 SITGTNKTLKTFTW
+630 STQNGKKLTSFTW
-644 YDNNNKAVKTES
+644 YDNNDKAVKAETVS
-656 VYSTSGTAVATR
+656 DKVTH

-673 LSDFITSAGSY
+673 LSDFVTSAGTY
-684 GFYCVISGGNTGNN
+684 GFYCVINGSD
-698 TSTSTINTRT
+698 SSTIKTRT
-708 AMITIGGDYNV
+708 AIITIGGDYNV

-820 RLTLEEDA
+820 RLMLEEDA
-828 TYVMLDGGKL
+828 SYVMLDGGKL

-944 VYGSGLSSVKF
+944 VYGSGLSSVRF

-1052 SNASSAYITITS
+1052 SNASSAYITITR

-1266 NGFADQSAVSSYAV
+1266 NGFTDQSAVSSYAV